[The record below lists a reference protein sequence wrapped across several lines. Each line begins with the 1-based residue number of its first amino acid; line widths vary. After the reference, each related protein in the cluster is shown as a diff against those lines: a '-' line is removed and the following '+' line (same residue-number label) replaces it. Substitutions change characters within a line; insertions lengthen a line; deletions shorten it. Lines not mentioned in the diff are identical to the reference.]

1 MKKHMPL
8 NGLRWSRDSGST
20 LCDTPQKRPFSDG
33 LGGQFDAHTPQE
45 LRDKLLAYY
54 TVDGYSAEVS
64 IKGDLVIVKVDQKDL
79 EQSQQEF
86 YEITTLCEK
95 RQFNEAH
102 SRLVQFLKKHSR
114 HSEGYRILAQMEM
127 EAGNI
132 DKAIDINIEALRCN
146 PKNAWALLLMGN
158 LYSKYKDDYKVGR
171 TYYDSV
177 LKYSPDNF
185 IAINNIAAIMMEK
198 EDYEHA
204 IPMFEQALKGD
215 KKYANAYYG
224 LAVCYYNQSENRKA
238 FDTALQGCL
247 LSNLR
252 SENPQVMDELH
263 KILIASAHAVVEST
277 NYMNVV
283 LGIKDEIE
291 MTYHQKIEI
300 EEDDTLDLS
309 AKLEYGP
316 THHCDYHLIKINP
329 KKPFMEHLAIH
340 EMMHLQMNLEAD
352 KVNKNRVIFS
362 NNDNVIAFRTKY
374 AAWIKKLVNRFD
386 HSKAMG
392 VVQQIHAGYMLQV
405 MNCPLDLFVEKR
417 MYDKYPIVRAIQL
430 LSLMEQE
437 TYNIKAIKGSEN
449 AKFVPQDIVQNSK
462 VMNIVS
468 SMNFE
473 HLFGLRFYQEY
484 KPTKAQ
490 YDQAKDFYDEFMA
503 YDDYTP
509 GEEYELVEY
518 FMDSFHMNDMMSMK
532 PLNEYLDD
540 SYERMEKT
548 KMMRDAALGED
559 APEGGNSFDGLTEE
573 QKKNQDTFYAENKD
587 GEDPMKTMMMSM
599 YMLGALE
606 YFDGMNK
613 SEIKKIAFEIAMIG
627 TTGISPDKKSGYK
640 VPSIPGK
647 DFGGYQLLAYYYV
660 SWALAIPEM
669 LASLNLPFDNAW
681 AAAQQMWKKKKGNQ

>member
-1 MKKHMPL
+1 MI
-8 NGLRWSRDSGST
+8 W
-20 LCDTPQKRPFSDG
+20 
-33 LGGQFDAHTPQE
+33 GGVFEAHSPEE

-54 TVDGYSAEVS
+54 TVDGYSAEVT
-64 IKGDLVIVKVDQKDL
+64 IDGDYVKVKVDQKDL

-86 YEITTLCEK
+86 NEITALCEK
-95 RQFNEAH
+95 RQFKEAH
-102 SRLVQFLKKHSR
+102 SRLELFLKKHSR

-132 DKAIDINIEALRCN
+132 DKAIDIDIEALRCN
-146 PKNAWALLLMGN
+146 PKNIWALILMGN
-158 LYSKYKDDYKVGR
+158 LYSKYKDNYEIGR

-185 IAINNIAAIMMEK
+185 IAINNVAALMMEN
-198 EDYEHA
+198 EDYESA
-204 IPMFEQALKGD
+204 IPLFEKSLEGD

-224 LAVCYYNQSENRKA
+224 LAVCYYNQRENQKA
-238 FDTALQGCL
+238 FDTALKGCL
-247 LSNLR
+247 LADIR

-263 KILIASAHAVVEST
+263 KIMLASAHAVVEST

-291 MTYHQKIEI
+291 MKYNQKIEI

-316 THHCDYHLIKINP
+316 THHRDYHLIKYNP

-352 KVNKNRVIFS
+352 KVNNNKVIIS

-374 AAWIKKLVNRFD
+374 AAWIKKLVNRFE
-386 HSKAMG
+386 HSKAMNL
-392 VVQQIHAGYMLQV
+392 VEQIHRGYMLQM

-449 AKFVPQDIVQNSK
+449 SKFVPLDIVQNSK
-462 VMNIVS
+462 VMNIVT
-468 SMNFE
+468 SMHFE

-484 KPTKAQ
+484 KPTRAQ
-490 YDQAKDFYDEFMA
+490 FDQAKDFYDEFLA
-503 YDDYTP
+503 YDDYKP

-518 FMDSFHMNDMMSMK
+518 FMDSLHAERFMSIL
-532 PLNEYLDD
+532 PLSDYFDD
-540 SYERMEKT
+540 SFDRMEKT
-548 KMMRDAALGED
+548 KAMRDAALGEN
-559 APEGGNSFDGLTEE
+559 APAGGNSFDGLTEE
-573 QKKNQDTFYAENKD
+573 QKKNQDDFYAQNKD

-606 YFDGMNK
+606 YFDGMDK
-613 SEIKKIAFEIAMIG
+613 MEIKKIAFEIAMIG

-640 VPSIPGK
+640 VPSIPEK

-669 LASLNLPFDNAW
+669 LASLGLPFDTAW
-681 AAAQQMWKKKKGNQ
+681 ATAQEMWKKKKGNQ

>member
-1 MKKHMPL
+1 MI
-8 NGLRWSRDSGST
+8 W
-20 LCDTPQKRPFSDG
+20 
-33 LGGQFDAHTPQE
+33 GGVFEAHSPEE

-54 TVDGYSAEVS
+54 TVDGYSAEVT
-64 IKGDLVIVKVDQKDL
+64 IDGDFVKVKVDQKDL
-79 EQSQQEF
+79 EQSQKEF
-86 YEITTLCEK
+86 NEITALCEK
-95 RQFNEAH
+95 RQFKEAH
-102 SRLVQFLKKHSR
+102 SRLEQFLKKHSR

-132 DKAIDINIEALRCN
+132 DKAIDIDIEALRCN
-146 PKNAWALLLMGN
+146 PKNIWALILMGN
-158 LYSKYKDDYKVGR
+158 LYSKYKDNYEIGR

-185 IAINNIAAIMMEK
+185 IAINNVAALMMEN
-198 EDYEHA
+198 EDYESA
-204 IPMFEQALKGD
+204 IPLFEKSLEGD

-224 LAVCYYNQSENRKA
+224 LAVCYYNQRENQKA
-238 FDTALQGCL
+238 FDTALKGCL
-247 LSNLR
+247 LADIR

-263 KILIASAHAVVEST
+263 KIMLASAHAVVEST

-291 MTYHQKIEI
+291 MKYNQKIEI
-300 EEDDTLDLS
+300 VKDDTLDLS

-316 THHCDYHLIKINP
+316 THHRDYHLIKYNP

-352 KVNKNRVIFS
+352 KVNSNKVIIS

-386 HSKAMG
+386 HSKAMD
-392 VVQQIHAGYMLQV
+392 VVEQIHKGYMLQV

-449 AKFVPQDIVQNSK
+449 SKFVPFDIVQNSK
-462 VMNIVS
+462 VMNIVT
-468 SMNFE
+468 SMHFE

-484 KPTKAQ
+484 KPTRAQ
-490 YDQAKDFYDEFMA
+490 FDQAKDFYDEFLA
-503 YDDYTP
+503 YDDYKP

-518 FMDSFHMNDMMSMK
+518 FMDSLHAERFMSIL
-532 PLNEYLDD
+532 PLSDYFDD
-540 SYERMEKT
+540 SFDRMEKT
-548 KMMRDAALGED
+548 KAMRDAALGED
-559 APEGGNSFDGLTEE
+559 APVGGNSFDGLTEE
-573 QKKNQDTFYAENKD
+573 QKKNQDDFYAQNKD

-606 YFDGMNK
+606 YFDGMDK
-613 SEIKKIAFEIAMIG
+613 MEIKKIAFEIAMIG

-640 VPSIPGK
+640 VPSIPEK

-669 LASLNLPFDNAW
+669 LASLGLPFDTAW
-681 AAAQQMWKKKKGNQ
+681 ATAQEMWKKKKGNQ

>member
-1 MKKHMPL
+1 M
-8 NGLRWSRDSGST
+8 
-20 LCDTPQKRPFSDG
+20 
-33 LGGQFDAHTPQE
+33 
-45 LRDKLLAYY
+45 
-54 TVDGYSAEVS
+54 DGYSAEVT
-64 IKGDLVIVKVDQKDL
+64 IDGDYVKVKVDQKDL

-86 YEITTLCEK
+86 NEITALCEK
-95 RQFNEAH
+95 RQFKEAH
-102 SRLVQFLKKHSR
+102 SRLELFLKKHSR

-132 DKAIDINIEALRCN
+132 DKAIDIDIEALRCN
-146 PKNAWALLLMGN
+146 PKNIWALILMGN
-158 LYSKYKDDYKVGR
+158 LYSKYKDNYEIGR

-185 IAINNIAAIMMEK
+185 IAINNVAALMMEN
-198 EDYEHA
+198 EDYESA
-204 IPMFEQALKGD
+204 IPLFEKSLEGD

-224 LAVCYYNQSENRKA
+224 LAVCYYNQRENQKA
-238 FDTALQGCL
+238 FDTALKGCL
-247 LSNLR
+247 LADIR

-263 KILIASAHAVVEST
+263 KIMLASAHAVVEST

-291 MTYHQKIEI
+291 MKYNQKIEI

-316 THHCDYHLIKINP
+316 THHRDYHLIKYNP

-352 KVNKNRVIFS
+352 KVNNNKVIIS

-374 AAWIKKLVNRFD
+374 AAWIKKLVNRFE
-386 HSKAMG
+386 HSKAMNL
-392 VVQQIHAGYMLQV
+392 VEQIHRGYMLQV

-449 AKFVPQDIVQNSK
+449 SKFVPLDIVQNSK
-462 VMNIVS
+462 VMNIVT
-468 SMNFE
+468 SMHFE

-484 KPTKAQ
+484 KPTRAQ
-490 YDQAKDFYDEFMA
+490 FDQAKDFYDEFLA
-503 YDDYTP
+503 YDDYKP
-509 GEEYELVEY
+509 GEEYDLVEY
-518 FMDSFHMNDMMSMK
+518 FMDSLHAERFMSIL
-532 PLNEYLDD
+532 PLSDYFDD
-540 SYERMEKT
+540 SFDRMEKT
-548 KMMRDAALGED
+548 KAMRDAALGED
-559 APEGGNSFDGLTEE
+559 APVGGNSFDGLTEE
-573 QKKNQDTFYAENKD
+573 QKKNQDDFYAQNKD

-606 YFDGMNK
+606 YFDGMDK
-613 SEIKKIAFEIAMIG
+613 MEIKKIAFEIAMIG

-640 VPSIPGK
+640 VPSIPEK

-669 LASLNLPFDNAW
+669 LASLGLPFDTAW
-681 AAAQQMWKKKKGNQ
+681 ATAQEMWKKKKGNQ

>member
-1 MKKHMPL
+1 M
-8 NGLRWSRDSGST
+8 
-20 LCDTPQKRPFSDG
+20 
-33 LGGQFDAHTPQE
+33 
-45 LRDKLLAYY
+45 
-54 TVDGYSAEVS
+54 DGYSAEVT
-64 IKGDLVIVKVDQKDL
+64 IDGDYVKVKVDQKDL

-86 YEITTLCEK
+86 NEITALCEK
-95 RQFNEAH
+95 RQFKEAH
-102 SRLVQFLKKHSR
+102 SRLELFLKKHSR

-132 DKAIDINIEALRCN
+132 DKAIDIDIEALRCN
-146 PKNAWALLLMGN
+146 PKNIWALILMGN
-158 LYSKYKDDYKVGR
+158 LYSKYKDNYEIGR

-185 IAINNIAAIMMEK
+185 IAINNVAALMMEN
-198 EDYEHA
+198 EDYESA
-204 IPMFEQALKGD
+204 IPLFEKSLEGD

-224 LAVCYYNQSENRKA
+224 LAVCYYNQRENQKA
-238 FDTALQGCL
+238 FDTALKGCL
-247 LSNLR
+247 LADIR

-263 KILIASAHAVVEST
+263 KIMLASAHAVVEST

-291 MTYHQKIEI
+291 MKYNQKIEI

-316 THHCDYHLIKINP
+316 THHRDYHLIKYNP

-352 KVNKNRVIFS
+352 KVNTNKVIIS

-374 AAWIKKLVNRFD
+374 AAWIKKLVNRFE
-386 HSKAMG
+386 HSKAMNL
-392 VVQQIHAGYMLQV
+392 VEQIHRGYMLQV

-449 AKFVPQDIVQNSK
+449 SKFVPLDIVQNSK
-462 VMNIVS
+462 VMNIVT
-468 SMNFE
+468 SMHFE

-484 KPTKAQ
+484 KPTRAQ
-490 YDQAKDFYDEFMA
+490 FDQAKDFYDEFLA
-503 YDDYTP
+503 YDDYKP

-518 FMDSFHMNDMMSMK
+518 FMDSLHAERFMSIL
-532 PLNEYLDD
+532 PLSDYFDD
-540 SYERMEKT
+540 SFDRMEKT
-548 KMMRDAALGED
+548 KAMRDAALGED
-559 APEGGNSFDGLTEE
+559 APVGGNSFDGLTEE
-573 QKKNQDTFYAENKD
+573 QKKNQDDFYAQNKD

-606 YFDGMNK
+606 YFDGMDK
-613 SEIKKIAFEIAMIG
+613 MEIKKIAFEIAMIG

-640 VPSIPGK
+640 VPSIPEK

-669 LASLNLPFDNAW
+669 LASLGLPFDTAW
-681 AAAQQMWKKKKGNQ
+681 ATAQEMWKKKKGNQ

>member
-1 MKKHMPL
+1 MEITYNINDM
-8 NGLRWSRDSGST
+8 
-20 LCDTPQKRPFSDG
+20 
-33 LGGQFDAHTPQE
+33 GGVFEAHSPEE

-54 TVDGYSAEVS
+54 TVDGYSAEVT
-64 IKGDLVIVKVDQKDL
+64 IDGDYVKVKVDQKDL

-86 YEITTLCEK
+86 NEITALCEK
-95 RQFNEAH
+95 RQFKEAH
-102 SRLVQFLKKHSR
+102 SRLELFLKKHSR

-132 DKAIDINIEALRCN
+132 DKAIDIDIEALRCN
-146 PKNAWALLLMGN
+146 PKNIWALILMGN
-158 LYSKYKDDYKVGR
+158 LYSKYKDNYEIGR

-185 IAINNIAAIMMEK
+185 IAINNVAALMMEN
-198 EDYEHA
+198 EDYESA
-204 IPMFEQALKGD
+204 IPLFEKSLEGD

-224 LAVCYYNQSENRKA
+224 LAVCYYNQRENQKA
-238 FDTALQGCL
+238 FDTALKGCL
-247 LSNLR
+247 LADIR

-263 KILIASAHAVVEST
+263 KIMLASAHAVVEST

-291 MTYHQKIEI
+291 MKYNQKIEI
-300 EEDDTLDLS
+300 VKDDTLDLS

-316 THHCDYHLIKINP
+316 THHRDYHLIKYNP

-352 KVNKNRVIFS
+352 KVNNNKVIIS

-374 AAWIKKLVNRFD
+374 AAWIKKLVNRFE
-386 HSKAMG
+386 HSKAMNL
-392 VVQQIHAGYMLQV
+392 VEQIHRGYMLQV

-449 AKFVPQDIVQNSK
+449 SKFVPLDIVQNSK
-462 VMNIVS
+462 VMNIVT
-468 SMNFE
+468 SMHFE

-484 KPTKAQ
+484 KPTRAQ
-490 YDQAKDFYDEFMA
+490 FDQAKDFYDEFLA
-503 YDDYTP
+503 YDDYKP

-518 FMDSFHMNDMMSMK
+518 FMDSLHAERFMSIL
-532 PLNEYLDD
+532 PLSDYFDD
-540 SYERMEKT
+540 SFDRMEKT
-548 KMMRDAALGED
+548 KAMRDAALGED
-559 APEGGNSFDGLTEE
+559 APAGGNSFDGLTEE
-573 QKKNQDTFYAENKD
+573 QKKNQDDFYAQNKD

-606 YFDGMNK
+606 YFDGMDK
-613 SEIKKIAFEIAMIG
+613 MEIKKIAFEIAMIG

-640 VPSIPGK
+640 VPSIPEK

-669 LASLNLPFDNAW
+669 LASLGLPFDTAW
-681 AAAQQMWKKKKGNQ
+681 ATAQEMWKKKKGNQ

>member
-1 MKKHMPL
+1 MEIVYNIKD
-8 NGLRWSRDSGST
+8 W
-20 LCDTPQKRPFSDG
+20 
-33 LGGQFDAHTPQE
+33 GGQFDAHTPEE

-54 TVDGYSAEVS
+54 TVDGYSAEVT
-64 IKGDLVIVKVDQKDL
+64 IDGDYVKVKVDQKDL

-86 YEITTLCEK
+86 NEITALCEK
-95 RQFNEAH
+95 RQFKEAH
-102 SRLVQFLKKHSR
+102 SRLELFLKKHSR

-132 DKAIDINIEALRCN
+132 DKAIDIDIEALRCD
-146 PKNAWALLLMGN
+146 PKNIWALILMGN
-158 LYSKYKDDYKVGR
+158 LYSKYKDNYEIGR

-185 IAINNIAAIMMEK
+185 IAINNVAALMMEN
-198 EDYEHA
+198 EDYVSA
-204 IPMFEQALKGD
+204 IPLFEKSLEGD

-224 LAVCYYNQSENRKA
+224 LAVCYYNQRENQKA
-238 FDTALQGCL
+238 FDTALKGCL
-247 LSNLR
+247 LADIR

-263 KILIASAHAVVEST
+263 KIMLASAHAVVEST

-291 MTYHQKIEI
+291 MKYNQKIEI
-300 EEDDTLDLS
+300 VKDDTLDLS

-316 THHCDYHLIKINP
+316 THHRDYHLIKYNP

-352 KVNKNRVIFS
+352 KVNSNKVIIS

-374 AAWIKKLVNRFD
+374 AAWIKKLVNRFE
-386 HSKAMG
+386 HSKAMNL
-392 VVQQIHAGYMLQV
+392 VEQIHKGYMLQV

-449 AKFVPQDIVQNSK
+449 SKFVPFDIVQNSK
-462 VMNIVS
+462 VMNIVT
-468 SMNFE
+468 SMHFE

-484 KPTKAQ
+484 KPTRAQ
-490 YDQAKDFYDEFMA
+490 FDQAKDFYDEFLA
-503 YDDYTP
+503 YDDYKP

-518 FMDSFHMNDMMSMK
+518 FMDSLHAERFMSIL
-532 PLNEYLDD
+532 PLSDYFDD
-540 SYERMEKT
+540 SFDRMEKT
-548 KMMRDAALGED
+548 KAMRDAALGED
-559 APEGGNSFDGLTEE
+559 APVGGNSFDGLTEE
-573 QKKNQDTFYAENKD
+573 QKKNQDDFYAQNKD

-606 YFDGMNK
+606 YFDGMDK
-613 SEIKKIAFEIAMIG
+613 MEIKKIAFEIAMIG

-640 VPSIPGK
+640 VPSIPEK

-669 LASLNLPFDNAW
+669 LASLGLPFDTAW
-681 AAAQQMWKKKKGNQ
+681 ATAQEMWKKKKGNQ

>member
-1 MKKHMPL
+1 M
-8 NGLRWSRDSGST
+8 
-20 LCDTPQKRPFSDG
+20 
-33 LGGQFDAHTPQE
+33 
-45 LRDKLLAYY
+45 
-54 TVDGYSAEVS
+54 DGYSAEVT
-64 IKGDLVIVKVDQKDL
+64 IDGDFVKVKVDQKDL
-79 EQSQQEF
+79 EQSQKEF
-86 YEITTLCEK
+86 NEITALCEK
-95 RQFNEAH
+95 RQFKEAH
-102 SRLVQFLKKHSR
+102 SRLEQFLKKHSR

-132 DKAIDINIEALRCN
+132 DKAIDIDIEALRCN
-146 PKNAWALLLMGN
+146 PKNIWALILMGN
-158 LYSKYKDDYKVGR
+158 LYSKYKDNYEIGR

-185 IAINNIAAIMMEK
+185 IAINNVAALMMEN
-198 EDYEHA
+198 EDYESA
-204 IPMFEQALKGD
+204 IPLFEKSLEGD

-224 LAVCYYNQSENRKA
+224 LAVCYYNQRENQKA
-238 FDTALQGCL
+238 FDTALKGCL
-247 LSNLR
+247 LADIR

-263 KILIASAHAVVEST
+263 KIMLASAHAVVEST

-291 MTYHQKIEI
+291 MKYNQKIEI
-300 EEDDTLDLS
+300 VKDDTLDLS

-316 THHCDYHLIKINP
+316 THHRDYHLIKYNP

-352 KVNKNRVIFS
+352 KVNSNKVIIS

-374 AAWIKKLVNRFD
+374 AAWIKKLVNRFE
-386 HSKAMG
+386 HSKAMNL
-392 VVQQIHAGYMLQV
+392 VEQIHKGYMLQV

-449 AKFVPQDIVQNSK
+449 SKFVPFDIVQNSK
-462 VMNIVS
+462 VMNIVT
-468 SMNFE
+468 SMHFE

-484 KPTKAQ
+484 KPTRAQ
-490 YDQAKDFYDEFMA
+490 FDQAKDFYDEFLA
-503 YDDYTP
+503 YDDYKP

-518 FMDSFHMNDMMSMK
+518 FMDSLHAERFMSIL
-532 PLNEYLDD
+532 PLSDYFDD
-540 SYERMEKT
+540 SFDRMEKT
-548 KMMRDAALGED
+548 KAMRDAALGED
-559 APEGGNSFDGLTEE
+559 APAGGNSFDGLTEE
-573 QKKNQDTFYAENKD
+573 QKKNLDDFYAQNKD

-606 YFDGMNK
+606 YFDGMDK
-613 SEIKKIAFEIAMIG
+613 MEIKKIAFEIAMIG

-640 VPSIPGK
+640 VPSIPEK

-669 LASLNLPFDNAW
+669 LASLGLPFDTAW
-681 AAAQQMWKKKKGNQ
+681 ATAQEMWKKKKGNQ

>member
-1 MKKHMPL
+1 M
-8 NGLRWSRDSGST
+8 
-20 LCDTPQKRPFSDG
+20 
-33 LGGQFDAHTPQE
+33 GGQFDAHTPEE

-54 TVDGYSAEVS
+54 TVDGYSAEVT
-64 IKGDLVIVKVDQKDL
+64 IDGDYVKVKVDQKDL
-79 EQSQQEF
+79 EQSQKEF
-86 YEITTLCEK
+86 NEITALCEK
-95 RQFNEAH
+95 RQFKEAH
-102 SRLVQFLKKHSR
+102 SRLVEFLKKHSR

-132 DKAIDINIEALRCN
+132 DKAIDIDIEALRCN
-146 PKNAWALLLMGN
+146 PKNIWALILMGN
-158 LYSKYKDDYKVGR
+158 LYSKYKDNYEIGR

-185 IAINNIAAIMMEK
+185 IAINNVAALMMEN
-198 EDYEHA
+198 EDYESA
-204 IPMFEQALKGD
+204 IPLFEKSLEGD

-224 LAVCYYNQSENRKA
+224 LAVCYYNQRENQKA
-238 FDTALQGCL
+238 FDTALKGCL
-247 LSNLR
+247 LADIR

-263 KILIASAHAVVEST
+263 KIMLASAHAVVKST

-291 MTYHQKIEI
+291 MKYNQKIEI
-300 EEDDTLDLS
+300 VKDDTLDLS

-316 THHCDYHLIKINP
+316 THHRDYHLIKYNP

-352 KVNKNRVIFS
+352 KVNSNKVIIS

-374 AAWIKKLVNRFD
+374 TAWIKKLVNRFD
-386 HSKAMG
+386 HSKAMD
-392 VVQQIHAGYMLQV
+392 VVEQIHKGYMLQV

-449 AKFVPQDIVQNSK
+449 SMFVPFDIVQNSK
-462 VMNIVS
+462 VMNIVT
-468 SMNFE
+468 SMHFE

-484 KPTKAQ
+484 KPTRAQ
-490 YDQAKDFYDEFMA
+490 FDQAKDFYDEFLA
-503 YDDYTP
+503 YDDYKP

-518 FMDSFHMNDMMSMK
+518 FMDSLHAERFMSIL
-532 PLNEYLDD
+532 PLSDYFDD
-540 SYERMEKT
+540 SFDRMEKT
-548 KMMRDAALGED
+548 KAMRDAALGED
-559 APEGGNSFDGLTEE
+559 APVGGNSFDGLTEE
-573 QKKNQDTFYAENKD
+573 QKKNQDDFYAQNKD

-606 YFDGMNK
+606 YFDGMDK
-613 SEIKKIAFEIAMIG
+613 MEIKKIAFEIAMIG

-640 VPSIPGK
+640 VPSIPEK

-669 LASLNLPFDNAW
+669 LASLGLPFDTAW
-681 AAAQQMWKKKKGNQ
+681 ATAQEMWKKKKGNQ

>member
-1 MKKHMPL
+1 M
-8 NGLRWSRDSGST
+8 
-20 LCDTPQKRPFSDG
+20 
-33 LGGQFDAHTPQE
+33 
-45 LRDKLLAYY
+45 
-54 TVDGYSAEVS
+54 DGYSAEVT
-64 IKGDLVIVKVDQKDL
+64 IDGDFVKVKVDQKDL
-79 EQSQQEF
+79 EQSQKEF
-86 YEITTLCEK
+86 NEITALCEK
-95 RQFNEAH
+95 RQFKEAH
-102 SRLVQFLKKHSR
+102 SRLVEFLKKHSR

-132 DKAIDINIEALRCN
+132 DKAIDIDIEALRCN
-146 PKNAWALLLMGN
+146 PKNIWALILMGN
-158 LYSKYKDDYKVGR
+158 LYSKYKDNYEIGR

-185 IAINNIAAIMMEK
+185 IAINNVAALMMEN
-198 EDYEHA
+198 EDYVSA
-204 IPMFEQALKGD
+204 IPLFEKSLEGD

-224 LAVCYYNQSENRKA
+224 LAVCYYNQRENQKA
-238 FDTALQGCL
+238 FDTALKGCL
-247 LSNLR
+247 LADIR

-263 KILIASAHAVVEST
+263 KIMLASAHAVVEST

-291 MTYHQKIEI
+291 MKYNQKIEI
-300 EEDDTLDLS
+300 VKDDTLDLS

-316 THHCDYHLIKINP
+316 THHRDYHLIKYNP

-352 KVNKNRVIFS
+352 KVNSNKVIIS

-374 AAWIKKLVNRFD
+374 AAWIKKLVNRFE
-386 HSKAMG
+386 HSKAMNL
-392 VVQQIHAGYMLQV
+392 VEQIHKGYMLQV

-449 AKFVPQDIVQNSK
+449 SKFVPFDIVQNSK
-462 VMNIVS
+462 VMNIVT
-468 SMNFE
+468 SMHFE

-484 KPTKAQ
+484 KPTRAQ
-490 YDQAKDFYDEFMA
+490 FDQAKDFYDEFLA
-503 YDDYTP
+503 YDDYKP

-518 FMDSFHMNDMMSMK
+518 FMDSLHAERFMSIL
-532 PLNEYLDD
+532 PLSDYFDD
-540 SYERMEKT
+540 SFDRMEKT
-548 KMMRDAALGED
+548 KAMRDAALGED
-559 APEGGNSFDGLTEE
+559 APVGGNSFDGLTEE
-573 QKKNQDTFYAENKD
+573 QKKNQDDFYAQNKD

-606 YFDGMNK
+606 YFDGMDK
-613 SEIKKIAFEIAMIG
+613 MEIKKIAFEIAMIG

-640 VPSIPGK
+640 VPSIPEK

-669 LASLNLPFDNAW
+669 LASLGLPFDTAW
-681 AAAQQMWKKKKGNQ
+681 ATAQEMWKKKKGNQ

>member
-1 MKKHMPL
+1 M
-8 NGLRWSRDSGST
+8 
-20 LCDTPQKRPFSDG
+20 
-33 LGGQFDAHTPQE
+33 
-45 LRDKLLAYY
+45 
-54 TVDGYSAEVS
+54 
-64 IKGDLVIVKVDQKDL
+64 VIVKVDQKDL

-573 QKKNQDTFYAENKD
+573 QKKKQDTFYAENKD

-613 SEIKKIAFEIAMIG
+613 MEIKKIAFEIAMIG

>member
-1 MKKHMPL
+1 M
-8 NGLRWSRDSGST
+8 
-20 LCDTPQKRPFSDG
+20 
-33 LGGQFDAHTPQE
+33 
-45 LRDKLLAYY
+45 RDKLLAYY
-54 TVDGYSAEVS
+54 TVDGYSAEVT
-64 IKGDLVIVKVDQKDL
+64 IQGDFVKVKVDQKDL
-79 EQSQQEF
+79 EQSQKEF
-86 YEITTLCEK
+86 NEITMLCEK
-95 RQFNEAH
+95 RQFKEAH
-102 SRLVQFLKKHSR
+102 GRLKQFLKKHSR

-132 DKAIDINIEALRCN
+132 DKAIDIDIEALRCD

-158 LYSKYKDDYKVGR
+158 LYSKYKDDYEVGR

-185 IAINNIAAIMMEK
+185 IAINNIAAMMMEQG
-198 EDYEHA
+198 DYEHA
-204 IPMFEQALKGD
+204 IPMFEQALKSD

-224 LAVCYYNQSENRKA
+224 LAVCYYNQRENQKA
-238 FDTALQGCL
+238 FDTALKGCL

-252 SENPQVMDELH
+252 AENPQVMDELH
-263 KILIASAHAVVEST
+263 KIMLASAHAVVEST

-291 MTYHQKIEI
+291 MTYRQKIEI

-316 THHCDYHLIKINP
+316 THHRDFHLIKYNP

-362 NNDNVIAFRTKY
+362 NNDNVVAFRTKY
-374 AAWIKKLVNRFD
+374 AAWIKKLVNHFD
-386 HSKAMG
+386 YSKAMG
-392 VVQQIHAGYMLQV
+392 VVQQIHSGYMLQV

-437 TYNIKAIKGSEN
+437 TYNIKAIKGSER
-449 AKFVPQDIVQNSK
+449 AKLVPQDIVQNSK
-462 VMNIVS
+462 VMNIVT

-518 FMDSFHMNDMMSMK
+518 FMDSFRINDMMSMK

-540 SYERMEKT
+540 SYDRMEKT
-548 KMMRDAALGED
+548 KAMRDAALGED
-559 APEGGNSFDGLTEE
+559 APVGGNSFDGLTEE
-573 QKKNQDTFYAENKD
+573 QKEKQDTFYAENKD

-606 YFDGMNK
+606 YFDGMDK
-613 SEIKKIAFEIAMIG
+613 MDIKKIAFEIAMIG

-669 LASLNLPFDNAW
+669 LASLGLPFDNAW
-681 AAAQQMWKKKKGNQ
+681 AAAQQMWKKKKGIQ

>member
-1 MKKHMPL
+1 MI
-8 NGLRWSRDSGST
+8 W
-20 LCDTPQKRPFSDG
+20 
-33 LGGQFDAHTPQE
+33 GGVFEAHSPEE

-54 TVDGYSAEVS
+54 TVDGYSAEVT
-64 IKGDLVIVKVDQKDL
+64 IDGDFVKVKVDQKDL

-86 YEITTLCEK
+86 NEITALCEK
-95 RQFNEAH
+95 RQFKEAH
-102 SRLVQFLKKHSR
+102 SRLELFLKKHSR

-132 DKAIDINIEALRCN
+132 DKAIDIDIEALRCN
-146 PKNAWALLLMGN
+146 PKNIWALILMGN
-158 LYSKYKDDYKVGR
+158 LYSKYKDNYEIGR

-185 IAINNIAAIMMEK
+185 IAINNVAALMMEN
-198 EDYEHA
+198 EDYESA
-204 IPMFEQALKGD
+204 IPLFEKSLEGD

-224 LAVCYYNQSENRKA
+224 LAVCYYNQRENQKA
-238 FDTALQGCL
+238 FDTALKGCL
-247 LSNLR
+247 LADIR

-263 KILIASAHAVVEST
+263 KIMLASAHAVVEST

-291 MTYHQKIEI
+291 MKYNQKIEI

-316 THHCDYHLIKINP
+316 THHRDYHLIKYNP

-352 KVNKNRVIFS
+352 KVNNNKVIIS

-374 AAWIKKLVNRFD
+374 AAWIKKLVNRFE
-386 HSKAMG
+386 HSKVMNL
-392 VVQQIHAGYMLQV
+392 VEQIHRGYMLQV

-449 AKFVPQDIVQNSK
+449 SKFVPLDIVQNSK
-462 VMNIVS
+462 VMNIVT
-468 SMNFE
+468 SMHFE

-484 KPTKAQ
+484 KPTRAQ
-490 YDQAKDFYDEFMA
+490 FDQAKDFYDEFLA
-503 YDDYTP
+503 YDDYKP
-509 GEEYELVEY
+509 GEEYDLVEY
-518 FMDSFHMNDMMSMK
+518 FMDSLHAERFMSIL
-532 PLNEYLDD
+532 PLSDYFDD
-540 SYERMEKT
+540 SFDRMEKT
-548 KMMRDAALGED
+548 KAMRDAALGED
-559 APEGGNSFDGLTEE
+559 APVGGNSFDGLTEE
-573 QKKNQDTFYAENKD
+573 QKKNQDDFYAQNKD

-606 YFDGMNK
+606 YFDGMDK
-613 SEIKKIAFEIAMIG
+613 MEIKKIAFEIAMIG

-640 VPSIPGK
+640 VPSIPEK

-669 LASLNLPFDNAW
+669 LASLGLPFDTAW
-681 AAAQQMWKKKKGNQ
+681 ATAQEMWKKKKGNQ

>member
-1 MKKHMPL
+1 M
-8 NGLRWSRDSGST
+8 
-20 LCDTPQKRPFSDG
+20 
-33 LGGQFDAHTPQE
+33 
-45 LRDKLLAYY
+45 
-54 TVDGYSAEVS
+54 DGYSAEVT
-64 IKGDLVIVKVDQKDL
+64 IDGDFVKVKVDQKDL
-79 EQSQQEF
+79 EQSQKEF
-86 YEITTLCEK
+86 NEITALCEK
-95 RQFNEAH
+95 RQFKEAH
-102 SRLVQFLKKHSR
+102 SRLEQFLKKHSR

-132 DKAIDINIEALRCN
+132 DKAIDIDIEALRCN
-146 PKNAWALLLMGN
+146 PKNIWALILMGN
-158 LYSKYKDDYKVGR
+158 LYSKYKDNYEIGR

-185 IAINNIAAIMMEK
+185 IAINNVAALMMEN
-198 EDYEHA
+198 EDYESA
-204 IPMFEQALKGD
+204 IPLFEKSLEGD

-224 LAVCYYNQSENRKA
+224 LAVCYYNQRENQKA
-238 FDTALQGCL
+238 FDTALKGCL
-247 LSNLR
+247 LADIR

-263 KILIASAHAVVEST
+263 KIMLASAHAVVEST

-291 MTYHQKIEI
+291 MKYNQKIEI

-316 THHCDYHLIKINP
+316 THHRDYHLIKYNP

-352 KVNKNRVIFS
+352 KVNNNKVIIS

-374 AAWIKKLVNRFD
+374 AAWIKKLVNRFE
-386 HSKAMG
+386 HSKAMNL
-392 VVQQIHAGYMLQV
+392 VEQIHRGYMLQV

-449 AKFVPQDIVQNSK
+449 SKFVPLDIVQNSK
-462 VMNIVS
+462 VMNIVT
-468 SMNFE
+468 SMHFE

-484 KPTKAQ
+484 KPTRAQ
-490 YDQAKDFYDEFMA
+490 FDQAKDFYDEFLA
-503 YDDYTP
+503 YDDYKP
-509 GEEYELVEY
+509 GEEYDLVEY
-518 FMDSFHMNDMMSMK
+518 FMDSLHAERFMSIL
-532 PLNEYLDD
+532 PLSDYFDD
-540 SYERMEKT
+540 SFDRMEKT
-548 KMMRDAALGED
+548 KAMRDAALGED
-559 APEGGNSFDGLTEE
+559 APVGGNSFDGLTEE
-573 QKKNQDTFYAENKD
+573 QKKNQDDFYAQNKD

-606 YFDGMNK
+606 YFDGMDK
-613 SEIKKIAFEIAMIG
+613 MEIKKIAFEIAMIG

-640 VPSIPGK
+640 VPSIPEK

-669 LASLNLPFDNAW
+669 LASLGLPFDTAW
-681 AAAQQMWKKKKGNQ
+681 ATAQEMWKKKKGNQ

>member
-1 MKKHMPL
+1 MEITYNINDM
-8 NGLRWSRDSGST
+8 
-20 LCDTPQKRPFSDG
+20 
-33 LGGQFDAHTPQE
+33 GGVFEAHSPEE

-54 TVDGYSAEVS
+54 TVDGYSAEVT
-64 IKGDLVIVKVDQKDL
+64 IDGDFVKVKVDQKDL
-79 EQSQQEF
+79 EQSQKEF
-86 YEITTLCEK
+86 NEITALCEK
-95 RQFNEAH
+95 RQFKEAH
-102 SRLVQFLKKHSR
+102 SRLEQFLKKHSR

-132 DKAIDINIEALRCN
+132 DKAIDIDIEALRCN
-146 PKNAWALLLMGN
+146 PKNIWALILMGN
-158 LYSKYKDDYKVGR
+158 LYSKYKDNYEIGR

-185 IAINNIAAIMMEK
+185 IAINNVAALMMEN
-198 EDYEHA
+198 EDYESA
-204 IPMFEQALKGD
+204 IPLFEKSLEGD

-224 LAVCYYNQSENRKA
+224 LAICYYNQRENQKA
-238 FDTALQGCL
+238 FDTALKGCL
-247 LSNLR
+247 LADIR

-263 KILIASAHAVVEST
+263 KIMLASAHAVVEST

-291 MTYHQKIEI
+291 MKYNQKIEI
-300 EEDDTLDLS
+300 VKDDTLDLS

-316 THHCDYHLIKINP
+316 THHRDYHLIKYNP

-352 KVNKNRVIFS
+352 KVNNNKVIIS

-374 AAWIKKLVNRFD
+374 AAWIKKLVNRFE
-386 HSKAMG
+386 HSKAMNL
-392 VVQQIHAGYMLQV
+392 VEQIHRGYMLQV

-449 AKFVPQDIVQNSK
+449 SKFVPLDIVQNSK
-462 VMNIVS
+462 VMNIVT
-468 SMNFE
+468 SMHFE

-484 KPTKAQ
+484 KPTRAQ
-490 YDQAKDFYDEFMA
+490 FDQAKDFYDEFLA
-503 YDDYTP
+503 YDDYKP

-518 FMDSFHMNDMMSMK
+518 FMDSLHAERFMSIL
-532 PLNEYLDD
+532 PLSDYFDD
-540 SYERMEKT
+540 SFDRMEKT
-548 KMMRDAALGED
+548 KAMRDATLGED
-559 APEGGNSFDGLTEE
+559 APAGGNSFDGLTEE
-573 QKKNQDTFYAENKD
+573 QKKNQDDFYAQNKD

-606 YFDGMNK
+606 YFDGMDK
-613 SEIKKIAFEIAMIG
+613 MEIKKIAFEIAMIG

-640 VPSIPGK
+640 VPSIPEK

-669 LASLNLPFDNAW
+669 LASLGLPFDTAW
-681 AAAQQMWKKKKGNQ
+681 ATAQEMWKKKKGNQ

>member
-1 MKKHMPL
+1 M
-8 NGLRWSRDSGST
+8 
-20 LCDTPQKRPFSDG
+20 
-33 LGGQFDAHTPQE
+33 
-45 LRDKLLAYY
+45 
-54 TVDGYSAEVS
+54 DGYSAEVT
-64 IKGDLVIVKVDQKDL
+64 IDGDFVKVKVDQKDL
-79 EQSQQEF
+79 EQSQKEF
-86 YEITTLCEK
+86 NEITALCEK
-95 RQFNEAH
+95 RQFKEAH
-102 SRLVQFLKKHSR
+102 SRLEQFLKKHSR

-132 DKAIDINIEALRCN
+132 DKAIDIDIEALRCN
-146 PKNAWALLLMGN
+146 PKNIWALILMGN
-158 LYSKYKDDYKVGR
+158 LYSKYKDNYEIGR

-185 IAINNIAAIMMEK
+185 IAINNVAALMMEN
-198 EDYEHA
+198 EDYESA
-204 IPMFEQALKGD
+204 IPLFEKSLEGD

-224 LAVCYYNQSENRKA
+224 LAVCYYNQRENQKA
-238 FDTALQGCL
+238 SDTALKGCL
-247 LSNLR
+247 LADIR

-263 KILIASAHAVVEST
+263 KIMLASAHAVVEST

-291 MTYHQKIEI
+291 MKYNQKIEI

-316 THHCDYHLIKINP
+316 THHRDYHLIKYNP

-352 KVNKNRVIFS
+352 KVNNNKVIIS

-374 AAWIKKLVNRFD
+374 AAWIKKLVNRFE
-386 HSKAMG
+386 HSKAMNL
-392 VVQQIHAGYMLQV
+392 VEQIHRGYMLQV

-449 AKFVPQDIVQNSK
+449 SKFVPLDIVQNSK
-462 VMNIVS
+462 VMNIVT
-468 SMNFE
+468 SMHFE

-484 KPTKAQ
+484 KPTRTQ
-490 YDQAKDFYDEFMA
+490 FDQAKDFYDEFLA
-503 YDDYTP
+503 YDDYKP

-518 FMDSFHMNDMMSMK
+518 FMDSLHAERFMSIL
-532 PLNEYLDD
+532 PLSDYFDD
-540 SYERMEKT
+540 SFDRMEKT
-548 KMMRDAALGED
+548 KAMRDAALGED
-559 APEGGNSFDGLTEE
+559 APAGGNSFDGLTEE
-573 QKKNQDTFYAENKD
+573 QKKNQDDFYAQNKD

-606 YFDGMNK
+606 YFDGMDK
-613 SEIKKIAFEIAMIG
+613 MEIKKIAFEIAMIG

-640 VPSIPGK
+640 VPSIPEK

-669 LASLNLPFDNAW
+669 LASLGLPFDTAW
-681 AAAQQMWKKKKGNQ
+681 ATAQEMWKKKKGNQ

>member
-1 MKKHMPL
+1 M
-8 NGLRWSRDSGST
+8 
-20 LCDTPQKRPFSDG
+20 
-33 LGGQFDAHTPQE
+33 
-45 LRDKLLAYY
+45 
-54 TVDGYSAEVS
+54 DGYSAEVT
-64 IKGDLVIVKVDQKDL
+64 IDGDFVKVKVDQKDL
-79 EQSQQEF
+79 EQSQKEF
-86 YEITTLCEK
+86 NEITALCEK
-95 RQFNEAH
+95 RQFKEAH
-102 SRLVQFLKKHSR
+102 SRLEQFLKKHSR

-132 DKAIDINIEALRCN
+132 DKAIDIDIEALRCN
-146 PKNAWALLLMGN
+146 PKNIWALILMGN
-158 LYSKYKDDYKVGR
+158 LYSKYKDNYEIGR

-185 IAINNIAAIMMEK
+185 IAINNVAALMMEN
-198 EDYEHA
+198 EDYESA
-204 IPMFEQALKGD
+204 IPLFEKSLEGD

-224 LAVCYYNQSENRKA
+224 LAVCYYNQRENQKA
-238 FDTALQGCL
+238 FDTALKGCL
-247 LSNLR
+247 LADIR

-263 KILIASAHAVVEST
+263 KIMLASAHAVVEST

-291 MTYHQKIEI
+291 MKYNQKIEI

-316 THHCDYHLIKINP
+316 THHRDYHLIKYNP

-352 KVNKNRVIFS
+352 KVNNNKVIIS
-362 NNDNVIAFRTKY
+362 NNDNVIAFRTRY
-374 AAWIKKLVNRFD
+374 AAWIKKLVNRFE
-386 HSKAMG
+386 HSKAMNL
-392 VVQQIHAGYMLQV
+392 VEQIHRGYMLQV

-449 AKFVPQDIVQNSK
+449 SKFVPLDIVQNSK
-462 VMNIVS
+462 VMNIVT
-468 SMNFE
+468 SMHFE

-484 KPTKAQ
+484 KPTRAQ
-490 YDQAKDFYDEFMA
+490 FDQAKDFYDEFLA
-503 YDDYTP
+503 YDDYKP

-518 FMDSFHMNDMMSMK
+518 FMDSLHAERFMSIL
-532 PLNEYLDD
+532 PLSDYFDD
-540 SYERMEKT
+540 SFDRMEKT
-548 KMMRDAALGED
+548 KAMRYAALGED
-559 APEGGNSFDGLTEE
+559 APVGGNSFDGLTEE
-573 QKKNQDTFYAENKD
+573 QKKNQDDFYAQNKD

-606 YFDGMNK
+606 YFDGMDK
-613 SEIKKIAFEIAMIG
+613 MEIKKIAFEIAMIG

-640 VPSIPGK
+640 VPSIPEK

-669 LASLNLPFDNAW
+669 LASLGLPFDTAW
-681 AAAQQMWKKKKGNQ
+681 ATAQEMWKKKKGNQ

>member
-1 MKKHMPL
+1 M
-8 NGLRWSRDSGST
+8 
-20 LCDTPQKRPFSDG
+20 
-33 LGGQFDAHTPQE
+33 
-45 LRDKLLAYY
+45 
-54 TVDGYSAEVS
+54 DGYSAEVT
-64 IKGDLVIVKVDQKDL
+64 IDGDYVKVKVDQKDL

-86 YEITTLCEK
+86 NEITALCEK
-95 RQFNEAH
+95 RQFKEAH
-102 SRLVQFLKKHSR
+102 SRLELFLKKHSR

-132 DKAIDINIEALRCN
+132 DKAIDIDIEALRCN
-146 PKNAWALLLMGN
+146 PKNIWALILMGN
-158 LYSKYKDDYKVGR
+158 LYSKYKDNYEIGR

-185 IAINNIAAIMMEK
+185 IAINNVAALMMEN
-198 EDYEHA
+198 EDYESA
-204 IPMFEQALKGD
+204 IPLFEKSLESD

-224 LAVCYYNQSENRKA
+224 LAVCYYNQRENQKA
-238 FDTALQGCL
+238 FDTALKGCL
-247 LSNLR
+247 LANIR

-263 KILIASAHAVVEST
+263 KIMLASAHAVVEST

-291 MTYHQKIEI
+291 MKYNQKIEI

-316 THHCDYHLIKINP
+316 THHRDYHLIKYNP

-352 KVNKNRVIFS
+352 KVNNNKVIIS

-374 AAWIKKLVNRFD
+374 AAWIKKLVNRFE
-386 HSKAMG
+386 HSKAMNL
-392 VVQQIHAGYMLQV
+392 VEQIHRGYMLQV

-449 AKFVPQDIVQNSK
+449 SKFVPLDIVQNSK
-462 VMNIVS
+462 VMNIVT
-468 SMNFE
+468 SMHFE

-484 KPTKAQ
+484 KPTRAQ
-490 YDQAKDFYDEFMA
+490 FDQAKDFYDEFLA
-503 YDDYTP
+503 YDDYKP

-518 FMDSFHMNDMMSMK
+518 FMDSLHAERFMSIL
-532 PLNEYLDD
+532 PLSDYFDD
-540 SYERMEKT
+540 SFDRMEKT
-548 KMMRDAALGED
+548 KAMRDAALGED
-559 APEGGNSFDGLTEE
+559 APAGGNSFDGLTEE
-573 QKKNQDTFYAENKD
+573 QKKNQDDFYAQNKD

-606 YFDGMNK
+606 YFDGMDK
-613 SEIKKIAFEIAMIG
+613 MEIKKIAFEIAMIG

-640 VPSIPGK
+640 VPSIPEK

-669 LASLNLPFDNAW
+669 LASLGLPFDTAW
-681 AAAQQMWKKKKGNQ
+681 ATAQEMWKKKKGNQ

>member
-1 MKKHMPL
+1 M
-8 NGLRWSRDSGST
+8 
-20 LCDTPQKRPFSDG
+20 
-33 LGGQFDAHTPQE
+33 
-45 LRDKLLAYY
+45 
-54 TVDGYSAEVS
+54 DGYSAEVT
-64 IKGDLVIVKVDQKDL
+64 IDGDFVKVKVDQKDL
-79 EQSQQEF
+79 EQSQKEF
-86 YEITTLCEK
+86 NEITALCEK
-95 RQFNEAH
+95 RQFKEAH
-102 SRLVQFLKKHSR
+102 SRLEQFLKKHSR

-132 DKAIDINIEALRCN
+132 DKAIDIDIEALRCN
-146 PKNAWALLLMGN
+146 PKNIWALILMGN
-158 LYSKYKDDYKVGR
+158 LYSKYKDNYEIGR

-185 IAINNIAAIMMEK
+185 IAINNVAALMMEN
-198 EDYEHA
+198 EDYESA
-204 IPMFEQALKGD
+204 IPLFEKSLEGD

-224 LAVCYYNQSENRKA
+224 LAVCYYNQRENQKA
-238 FDTALQGCL
+238 FDTALKGCL
-247 LSNLR
+247 LADIR

-263 KILIASAHAVVEST
+263 KIMLASAHAVVEST

-291 MTYHQKIEI
+291 MKYNQKIEI

-316 THHCDYHLIKINP
+316 THHRDYHLIKYNP

-352 KVNKNRVIFS
+352 KVNNNKVIIS

-374 AAWIKKLVNRFD
+374 AAWIKKLVNRFE
-386 HSKAMG
+386 HSKAMNL
-392 VVQQIHAGYMLQV
+392 VEQIHRGYMLQV

-449 AKFVPQDIVQNSK
+449 SKFVPLDIVQNSK
-462 VMNIVS
+462 VMNIVT
-468 SMNFE
+468 SMHFE

-484 KPTKAQ
+484 KPTRVQ
-490 YDQAKDFYDEFMA
+490 FDQAKDFYDEFLA
-503 YDDYTP
+503 YDDYKP

-518 FMDSFHMNDMMSMK
+518 FMDSLHAERFMSIL
-532 PLNEYLDD
+532 PLSDYFDD
-540 SYERMEKT
+540 SFDRMEKT
-548 KMMRDAALGED
+548 KAMRDAALGED
-559 APEGGNSFDGLTEE
+559 APAGGNSFDGLTEE
-573 QKKNQDTFYAENKD
+573 QKKNQDDFYAQNKD

-606 YFDGMNK
+606 YFDGMDK
-613 SEIKKIAFEIAMIG
+613 MEIKKIAFEIAMIG

-640 VPSIPGK
+640 VPSIPEK

-669 LASLNLPFDNAW
+669 LASLGLPFDTAW
-681 AAAQQMWKKKKGNQ
+681 ATAQEMWKKKKGNQ

>member
-1 MKKHMPL
+1 M
-8 NGLRWSRDSGST
+8 
-20 LCDTPQKRPFSDG
+20 
-33 LGGQFDAHTPQE
+33 
-45 LRDKLLAYY
+45 
-54 TVDGYSAEVS
+54 DGYSAEVT
-64 IKGDLVIVKVDQKDL
+64 IDGDYVKVKVDQQDL

-132 DKAIDINIEALRCN
+132 DKAIDINIEALRCD

-198 EDYEHA
+198 KDYDHA

-263 KILIASAHAVVEST
+263 KILIASAHAVVEYT

-573 QKKNQDTFYAENKD
+573 QKKKQDTFYAENKD

-606 YFDGMNK
+606 YFDGMDK
-613 SEIKKIAFEIAMIG
+613 MEIKKIAFEIAMIG

>member
-1 MKKHMPL
+1 M
-8 NGLRWSRDSGST
+8 
-20 LCDTPQKRPFSDG
+20 
-33 LGGQFDAHTPQE
+33 
-45 LRDKLLAYY
+45 
-54 TVDGYSAEVS
+54 DGYSAEVT
-64 IKGDLVIVKVDQKDL
+64 IDGDFVKVKVDQKDL
-79 EQSQQEF
+79 EQSQKEF
-86 YEITTLCEK
+86 DEITALCEK
-95 RQFNEAH
+95 RQFKEAH
-102 SRLVQFLKKHSR
+102 SRLEQFLKKHSR

-132 DKAIDINIEALRCN
+132 DKAIDIDIEALRCD
-146 PKNAWALLLMGN
+146 PKNIWALILMGN
-158 LYSKYKDDYKVGR
+158 LYSKYKDNYEIGR
-171 TYYDSV
+171 TYYDCV

-185 IAINNIAAIMMEK
+185 IAINNVAALMMEN
-198 EDYEHA
+198 EDYESA
-204 IPMFEQALKGD
+204 IPLFEKSLEGD

-224 LAVCYYNQSENRKA
+224 LAVCYYNQRENQKA
-238 FDTALQGCL
+238 FDTALKGCL
-247 LSNLR
+247 LADIR

-263 KILIASAHAVVEST
+263 KIMLASAHAVVEST

-291 MTYHQKIEI
+291 MKYNQKIEI
-300 EEDDTLDLS
+300 VKDDTLDLS

-316 THHCDYHLIKINP
+316 THHRDYHLIKYNP

-352 KVNKNRVIFS
+352 KVNSNKVIIS

-386 HSKAMG
+386 HSKAMD
-392 VVQQIHAGYMLQV
+392 VVEQIHKGYMLQV

-417 MYDKYPIVRAIQL
+417 MYDKYPIVRAIQV

-449 AKFVPQDIVQNSK
+449 SKFVPFDIVQNSK
-462 VMNIVS
+462 VMNIVT
-468 SMNFE
+468 SMHFE

-484 KPTKAQ
+484 KPTRAQ
-490 YDQAKDFYDEFMA
+490 FDQAKDFYDEFLA
-503 YDDYTP
+503 YDDYKP

-518 FMDSFHMNDMMSMK
+518 FMDSLHAEKFMSIM
-532 PLNEYLDD
+532 PLSEYFDD
-540 SYERMEKT
+540 SFDRMEKT
-548 KMMRDAALGED
+548 KAMRDAALGED
-559 APEGGNSFDGLTEE
+559 APVGGNSFDGLTEE
-573 QKKNQDTFYAENKD
+573 QKKNQDDFYAQNKD

-613 SEIKKIAFEIAMIG
+613 MEIKKIAIEIAMIG

-640 VPSIPGK
+640 VPSIPEK

-669 LASLNLPFDNAW
+669 LASLGLPFDTAW
-681 AAAQQMWKKKKGNQ
+681 ATAQEMWKKKKGNQ

>member
-1 MKKHMPL
+1 M
-8 NGLRWSRDSGST
+8 
-20 LCDTPQKRPFSDG
+20 
-33 LGGQFDAHTPQE
+33 
-45 LRDKLLAYY
+45 
-54 TVDGYSAEVS
+54 DGYSAEVT
-64 IKGDLVIVKVDQKDL
+64 IDGDYVKVKVDQQDL

-132 DKAIDINIEALRCN
+132 DKAIDINIEALRCD

-198 EDYEHA
+198 KDYDHA

-224 LAVCYYNQSENRKA
+224 LAVCYYNQGENRKA

-263 KILIASAHAVVEST
+263 KILIASAHAVVEYT

-573 QKKNQDTFYAENKD
+573 QKKKQDTFYAENKD

-606 YFDGMNK
+606 YFDGMDK
-613 SEIKKIAFEIAMIG
+613 MEIKKIAFEIAMIG

>member
-1 MKKHMPL
+1 M
-8 NGLRWSRDSGST
+8 
-20 LCDTPQKRPFSDG
+20 
-33 LGGQFDAHTPQE
+33 
-45 LRDKLLAYY
+45 RDKLLAYY
-54 TVDGYSAEVS
+54 TVDGYSAEVT
-64 IKGDLVIVKVDQKDL
+64 IDGDFVKVKVDQKDL
-79 EQSQQEF
+79 EQSQKEF
-86 YEITTLCEK
+86 NEITALCEK
-95 RQFNEAH
+95 RQFKEAY
-102 SRLVQFLKKHSR
+102 SRLEQFLKKHSR

-132 DKAIDINIEALRCN
+132 DKAIDIDIEALRCN
-146 PKNAWALLLMGN
+146 PKNIWALILMGN
-158 LYSKYKDDYKVGR
+158 LYSKYKDNYEIGR

-185 IAINNIAAIMMEK
+185 IAINNVAALMMEN
-198 EDYEHA
+198 EDYESA
-204 IPMFEQALKGD
+204 IPLFEKSLEGD

-224 LAVCYYNQSENRKA
+224 LAVCYYNQRENQKA
-238 FDTALQGCL
+238 FDTALKGCL
-247 LSNLR
+247 LADIR

-263 KILIASAHAVVEST
+263 KIMLASAHAVVEST

-291 MTYHQKIEI
+291 MKYNQKIEI
-300 EEDDTLDLS
+300 EDDTLDLS

-316 THHCDYHLIKINP
+316 THHRDYHLIKYNP

-352 KVNKNRVIFS
+352 KVNNNKVIIS

-374 AAWIKKLVNRFD
+374 AAWIKKLVNRFE
-386 HSKAMG
+386 HSKAMNL
-392 VVQQIHAGYMLQV
+392 VEQIHRGYMLQV

-449 AKFVPQDIVQNSK
+449 SKFVPLDIVQNSK
-462 VMNIVS
+462 VMNIVT
-468 SMNFE
+468 SMHFE

-484 KPTKAQ
+484 KPTRAQ
-490 YDQAKDFYDEFMA
+490 FDQAKDFYDEFLA
-503 YDDYTP
+503 YDDYKP

-518 FMDSFHMNDMMSMK
+518 FMDSLHAERFMSIL
-532 PLNEYLDD
+532 PLSDYFDD
-540 SYERMEKT
+540 SFDRMEKT
-548 KMMRDAALGED
+548 KAMRDAALGED
-559 APEGGNSFDGLTEE
+559 APVGGNSFDGLTEE
-573 QKKNQDTFYAENKD
+573 QKKNQDDFYAQNKD

-606 YFDGMNK
+606 YFDGMDK
-613 SEIKKIAFEIAMIG
+613 MEIKKIAFEIAMIG

-640 VPSIPGK
+640 VPSIPEK

-660 SWALAIPEM
+660 SWALAMPEM
-669 LASLNLPFDNAW
+669 LASLGLPFDTAW
-681 AAAQQMWKKKKGNQ
+681 ATAQEMWKKKKGNQ

>member
-1 MKKHMPL
+1 MI
-8 NGLRWSRDSGST
+8 W
-20 LCDTPQKRPFSDG
+20 
-33 LGGQFDAHTPQE
+33 GGVFEAHSPEE

-54 TVDGYSAEVS
+54 TVDGYSAEVT
-64 IKGDLVIVKVDQKDL
+64 IDGDYVKVKVDQKDL

-86 YEITTLCEK
+86 NEITALCEK
-95 RQFNEAH
+95 RQFKEAH
-102 SRLVQFLKKHSR
+102 SRLELFLKKHSR

-132 DKAIDINIEALRCN
+132 DKAIDIDIEALRCN
-146 PKNAWALLLMGN
+146 PKNIWALILMGN
-158 LYSKYKDDYKVGR
+158 LYSKYKDNYEIGR

-185 IAINNIAAIMMEK
+185 IAINNVAALMMEN
-198 EDYEHA
+198 EDYESA
-204 IPMFEQALKGD
+204 IPLFEKSLEGD

-224 LAVCYYNQSENRKA
+224 LAVCYYNQRENQKA
-238 FDTALQGCL
+238 FDTALKGCL
-247 LSNLR
+247 LADIR

-263 KILIASAHAVVEST
+263 KIMLASAHAVVEST

-291 MTYHQKIEI
+291 MKYNQKIEI

-316 THHCDYHLIKINP
+316 THHRDYHLIKYNP

-352 KVNKNRVIFS
+352 KVNTNKVIIS

-374 AAWIKKLVNRFD
+374 AAWIKKLVNRFE
-386 HSKAMG
+386 HSKAMNL
-392 VVQQIHAGYMLQV
+392 VEQIHRGYMLQV

-449 AKFVPQDIVQNSK
+449 SKFVPLDIVQNSK
-462 VMNIVS
+462 VMNIVT
-468 SMNFE
+468 SMHFE

-484 KPTKAQ
+484 KPTRAQ
-490 YDQAKDFYDEFMA
+490 FDQAKDFYDEFLA
-503 YDDYTP
+503 YDDYKP

-518 FMDSFHMNDMMSMK
+518 FMDSLHAERFMSIL
-532 PLNEYLDD
+532 PLSDYFDD
-540 SYERMEKT
+540 SFDRMEKT
-548 KMMRDAALGED
+548 KAMRDAALGED
-559 APEGGNSFDGLTEE
+559 APAGGNSFDGLTEE
-573 QKKNQDTFYAENKD
+573 QKKNQDDFYAQNKD

-606 YFDGMNK
+606 YFDGMDK
-613 SEIKKIAFEIAMIG
+613 MEIKKIAFEIAMIG

-640 VPSIPGK
+640 VPSIPEK

-669 LASLNLPFDNAW
+669 LASLGLPFDTAW
-681 AAAQQMWKKKKGNQ
+681 ATAQEMWKKKKGNQ

>member
-1 MKKHMPL
+1 MEITYNINDM
-8 NGLRWSRDSGST
+8 
-20 LCDTPQKRPFSDG
+20 
-33 LGGQFDAHTPQE
+33 GGVFEAHSPEE

-54 TVDGYSAEVS
+54 TVDGYSAEVT
-64 IKGDLVIVKVDQKDL
+64 IDGDFVKVKVDQKDL
-79 EQSQQEF
+79 EQSQKEF
-86 YEITTLCEK
+86 NEITALCEK
-95 RQFNEAH
+95 RQFKEAH
-102 SRLVQFLKKHSR
+102 SRLELFLKKHSR

-132 DKAIDINIEALRCN
+132 DKAIDIDIEALRCD
-146 PKNAWALLLMGN
+146 PKNIWALILMGN
-158 LYSKYKDDYKVGR
+158 LYSKYKDNYEIGR

-185 IAINNIAAIMMEK
+185 IAINNVAALMMEN
-198 EDYEHA
+198 EDYVSA
-204 IPMFEQALKGD
+204 IPLFEKSLEGD

-224 LAVCYYNQSENRKA
+224 LAVCYYNQRENQKA
-238 FDTALQGCL
+238 FDTALKGCL
-247 LSNLR
+247 LADIR

-263 KILIASAHAVVEST
+263 KIMLASAHAVVEST

-291 MTYHQKIEI
+291 MKYNQKIEI

-316 THHCDYHLIKINP
+316 THHRDYHLIKYNP

-352 KVNKNRVIFS
+352 KVNNNKVIIS

-374 AAWIKKLVNRFD
+374 AAWIKKLVNRFE
-386 HSKAMG
+386 HSKAMNL
-392 VVQQIHAGYMLQV
+392 VEQIHKGYMLQV

-417 MYDKYPIVRAIQL
+417 MYDRYPIVRAIQL

-449 AKFVPQDIVQNSK
+449 SKFVPLDIVQNSK
-462 VMNIVS
+462 VMNIVT
-468 SMNFE
+468 SMHFE

-484 KPTKAQ
+484 KPTRAQ
-490 YDQAKDFYDEFMA
+490 FDQAKDFYDEFLA
-503 YDDYTP
+503 YDDYKP

-518 FMDSFHMNDMMSMK
+518 FMDSLHAERFMSIL
-532 PLNEYLDD
+532 PLSDYFDD
-540 SYERMEKT
+540 SFDRMEKT
-548 KMMRDAALGED
+548 KAMRDAALGED
-559 APEGGNSFDGLTEE
+559 APAGGNSFDGLTEE
-573 QKKNQDTFYAENKD
+573 QKKNQDDFYAQNKD

-606 YFDGMNK
+606 YFDGMDK
-613 SEIKKIAFEIAMIG
+613 MEIKKIAFEIAMIG

-640 VPSIPGK
+640 VPSIPEK

-669 LASLNLPFDNAW
+669 LASLGLPFDTAW
-681 AAAQQMWKKKKGNQ
+681 ATAQEMWKKKKGNQ

>member
-1 MKKHMPL
+1 MI
-8 NGLRWSRDSGST
+8 W
-20 LCDTPQKRPFSDG
+20 
-33 LGGQFDAHTPQE
+33 GGVFEAHSPEE

-54 TVDGYSAEVS
+54 TVDGYSAEVT
-64 IKGDLVIVKVDQKDL
+64 IDGDFVKVKVDQKDL
-79 EQSQQEF
+79 EQSQKEF
-86 YEITTLCEK
+86 NEITALCEK
-95 RQFNEAH
+95 RQFKEAH
-102 SRLVQFLKKHSR
+102 SRLEQFLKKHSR

-132 DKAIDINIEALRCN
+132 DKAIDIDIEALRCN
-146 PKNAWALLLMGN
+146 PKNIWALILMGN
-158 LYSKYKDDYKVGR
+158 LYSKYKDNYEIGR

-185 IAINNIAAIMMEK
+185 IAINNVAALMMEN
-198 EDYEHA
+198 EDYESA
-204 IPMFEQALKGD
+204 IPLFEKSLEGD

-224 LAVCYYNQSENRKA
+224 LAVCYYNQRENQKA
-238 FDTALQGCL
+238 FDTALKGCL
-247 LSNLR
+247 LADIR

-263 KILIASAHAVVEST
+263 KIMLASAHAVVEST

-291 MTYHQKIEI
+291 MKYNQKIEI

-316 THHCDYHLIKINP
+316 THHRDYHLIKYNP

-352 KVNKNRVIFS
+352 KVNNNKVIIS

-374 AAWIKKLVNRFD
+374 AAWIKKLVNRFE
-386 HSKAMG
+386 HSKAMNL
-392 VVQQIHAGYMLQV
+392 VEQIHRGYMLQV

-449 AKFVPQDIVQNSK
+449 SKFVPLDIVQNSK
-462 VMNIVS
+462 VMNIVT
-468 SMNFE
+468 SMHFE

-484 KPTKAQ
+484 KPTRAQ
-490 YDQAKDFYDEFMA
+490 FDQAKDFYDEFLA
-503 YDDYTP
+503 YDDYKP

-518 FMDSFHMNDMMSMK
+518 FMDSLHAERFMSIL
-532 PLNEYLDD
+532 PLSDYFDD
-540 SYERMEKT
+540 SFDRMEKT
-548 KMMRDAALGED
+548 KAMRDAALGED
-559 APEGGNSFDGLTEE
+559 APAGGNSFDGLTEE
-573 QKKNQDTFYAENKD
+573 QKKNQDDFYAQNKD

-606 YFDGMNK
+606 YFDGMDK
-613 SEIKKIAFEIAMIG
+613 MEIKKIAFEIAMIG

-640 VPSIPGK
+640 VPSILEK

-669 LASLNLPFDNAW
+669 LASLGLPFDTAW
-681 AAAQQMWKKKKGNQ
+681 ATAQEMWKKKKGNQ

>member
-1 MKKHMPL
+1 M
-8 NGLRWSRDSGST
+8 
-20 LCDTPQKRPFSDG
+20 
-33 LGGQFDAHTPQE
+33 
-45 LRDKLLAYY
+45 
-54 TVDGYSAEVS
+54 DGYSAEVT
-64 IKGDLVIVKVDQKDL
+64 IDGDFVKVKVDQKDL
-79 EQSQQEF
+79 EQSQKEF
-86 YEITTLCEK
+86 NEITALCEK
-95 RQFNEAH
+95 RQFKEAY
-102 SRLVQFLKKHSR
+102 SRLEQFLKKHSR

-132 DKAIDINIEALRCN
+132 DKAIDIDIEALRCN
-146 PKNAWALLLMGN
+146 PKNIWALILMGN
-158 LYSKYKDDYKVGR
+158 LYSKYKDNYEIGR

-185 IAINNIAAIMMEK
+185 IAINNVAALMMEN
-198 EDYEHA
+198 EDYESA
-204 IPMFEQALKGD
+204 IPLFEKSLEGD

-224 LAVCYYNQSENRKA
+224 LAVCYYNQRENQKA
-238 FDTALQGCL
+238 FDTALKGCL
-247 LSNLR
+247 LADIR

-263 KILIASAHAVVEST
+263 KIMLASAHAVVEST

-291 MTYHQKIEI
+291 MKYNQKIEI

-316 THHCDYHLIKINP
+316 THHRDYHLIKYNP

-352 KVNKNRVIFS
+352 KVNNNKVIIS

-374 AAWIKKLVNRFD
+374 AAWIKKLVNRFE
-386 HSKAMG
+386 HSKAMNL
-392 VVQQIHAGYMLQV
+392 VEQIHRGYMLQV

-449 AKFVPQDIVQNSK
+449 SKFVPLDIVQNSK
-462 VMNIVS
+462 VMNIVT
-468 SMNFE
+468 SMHFE

-484 KPTKAQ
+484 KPTRAQ
-490 YDQAKDFYDEFMA
+490 FDQAKDFYDEFLA
-503 YDDYTP
+503 YDDYKP

-518 FMDSFHMNDMMSMK
+518 FMDSLHAERFMSIM
-532 PLNEYLDD
+532 PLSDYFDD
-540 SYERMEKT
+540 SFDRMEKT
-548 KMMRDAALGED
+548 KAMRDAALGED
-559 APEGGNSFDGLTEE
+559 APAGGNSFDGLTEE
-573 QKKNQDTFYAENKD
+573 QKKNQDDFYAQNKD

-606 YFDGMNK
+606 YFDGMDK
-613 SEIKKIAFEIAMIG
+613 MEIKKIAFEIAMIG

-640 VPSIPGK
+640 VPSIPEK

-669 LASLNLPFDNAW
+669 LASLGLPFDTAW
-681 AAAQQMWKKKKGNQ
+681 ATAQEMWKKKKGNQ

>member
-1 MKKHMPL
+1 MEITYNINDM
-8 NGLRWSRDSGST
+8 
-20 LCDTPQKRPFSDG
+20 
-33 LGGQFDAHTPQE
+33 GGVFEAHSPEE

-54 TVDGYSAEVS
+54 TVDGYSAEVT
-64 IKGDLVIVKVDQKDL
+64 IDGDYVKVKVDQKDL

-86 YEITTLCEK
+86 NEITALCEK
-95 RQFNEAH
+95 RQFKEAH
-102 SRLVQFLKKHSR
+102 SRLELFLKKHSR

-132 DKAIDINIEALRCN
+132 DKAIDIDIEALRCN
-146 PKNAWALLLMGN
+146 PKNIWALILMGN
-158 LYSKYKDDYKVGR
+158 LYSKYKDNYEIGR

-185 IAINNIAAIMMEK
+185 IAINNVAALMMEN
-198 EDYEHA
+198 EDYESA
-204 IPMFEQALKGD
+204 IPLFEKSLEGD

-224 LAVCYYNQSENRKA
+224 LAVCYYNQRENQKA
-238 FDTALQGCL
+238 FDTALKGCL
-247 LSNLR
+247 LADIR

-263 KILIASAHAVVEST
+263 KIMLASAHAVVEST

-291 MTYHQKIEI
+291 MKYNQKIEI

-316 THHCDYHLIKINP
+316 THHRDYHLIKYNP

-352 KVNKNRVIFS
+352 KVNNNKVIIS

-374 AAWIKKLVNRFD
+374 AAWIKKLVNRFE
-386 HSKAMG
+386 HSKAMNL
-392 VVQQIHAGYMLQV
+392 VEQIHRGYMLQV

-449 AKFVPQDIVQNSK
+449 SKFVPLDIVQNSK
-462 VMNIVS
+462 VMNIVT
-468 SMNFE
+468 SMHFE

-484 KPTKAQ
+484 KPTRAQ
-490 YDQAKDFYDEFMA
+490 FDQAKDFYDEFLA
-503 YDDYTP
+503 YDDYKP

-518 FMDSFHMNDMMSMK
+518 FMDSLHTERFMSIL
-532 PLNEYLDD
+532 PLSDYFDD
-540 SYERMEKT
+540 SFDRMEKT
-548 KMMRDAALGED
+548 KAMRDAALGED
-559 APEGGNSFDGLTEE
+559 APAGGNSFDGLTEE
-573 QKKNQDTFYAENKD
+573 QKKNQDDFYAQNKD

-606 YFDGMNK
+606 YFDGMDK
-613 SEIKKIAFEIAMIG
+613 MEIKKIAFEIAMIG

-640 VPSIPGK
+640 VPSIPEK

-669 LASLNLPFDNAW
+669 LASLGLPFDTAW
-681 AAAQQMWKKKKGNQ
+681 ATAQEMWKKKKGNQ

>member
-1 MKKHMPL
+1 M
-8 NGLRWSRDSGST
+8 
-20 LCDTPQKRPFSDG
+20 
-33 LGGQFDAHTPQE
+33 
-45 LRDKLLAYY
+45 
-54 TVDGYSAEVS
+54 DGYSAEVT
-64 IKGDLVIVKVDQKDL
+64 IDGDYVKVKVDQQDL

-132 DKAIDINIEALRCN
+132 DKAIDINIEALRCD

-198 EDYEHA
+198 KDYDHA

-263 KILIASAHAVVEST
+263 KILIASAHAVVEYT

-518 FMDSFHMNDMMSMK
+518 FMDSFHMNDMISMK

-573 QKKNQDTFYAENKD
+573 QKKKQDTFYAENKD

-606 YFDGMNK
+606 YFDGMDK
-613 SEIKKIAFEIAMIG
+613 MEIKKIAFEIAMIG

>member
-1 MKKHMPL
+1 MKKYMPF
-8 NGLRWSRDSGST
+8 NGLRWSRDSGSAHY
-20 LCDTPQKRPFSDG
+20 DTPQTAVFGRA
-33 LGGQFDAHTPQE
+33 GGVFEAHSPEE

-54 TVDGYSAEVS
+54 TVDGYSAE
-64 IKGDLVIVKVDQKDL
+64 ITIDGDYVKVKVDQKDL

-86 YEITTLCEK
+86 NEITALCEK
-95 RQFNEAH
+95 RQFKEAH
-102 SRLVQFLKKHSR
+102 SRLELFLKKHSR

-132 DKAIDINIEALRCN
+132 DKAIDIDIEALRCN
-146 PKNAWALLLMGN
+146 PKNIWALILMGN
-158 LYSKYKDDYKVGR
+158 LYSKYKDNYEIGR

-185 IAINNIAAIMMEK
+185 IAINNVAALMMEN
-198 EDYEHA
+198 EDYESA
-204 IPMFEQALKGD
+204 IPLFEKSLEGD

-224 LAVCYYNQSENRKA
+224 LAVCYYNQRENQKA
-238 FDTALQGCL
+238 FDTALKGCL
-247 LSNLR
+247 LADIR

-263 KILIASAHAVVEST
+263 KIMLASAHAVVEST

-291 MTYHQKIEI
+291 MKYNQKIEI

-316 THHCDYHLIKINP
+316 THHRDYHLIKYNP

-352 KVNKNRVIFS
+352 KVNNNKVIIS

-374 AAWIKKLVNRFD
+374 AAWIKKLVNRFE
-386 HSKAMG
+386 HSKAMNL
-392 VVQQIHAGYMLQV
+392 VEQIHRGYMLQM

-449 AKFVPQDIVQNSK
+449 SKFVPLDIVQNSK
-462 VMNIVS
+462 VMNIVT
-468 SMNFE
+468 SMHFE

-484 KPTKAQ
+484 KPTRAQ
-490 YDQAKDFYDEFMA
+490 FDQAKDFYDEFLA
-503 YDDYTP
+503 YDDYKP

-518 FMDSFHMNDMMSMK
+518 FMDSLHAERFMSIL
-532 PLNEYLDD
+532 PLSDYFDD
-540 SYERMEKT
+540 SFDRMEKT
-548 KMMRDAALGED
+548 KAMRDATLGED
-559 APEGGNSFDGLTEE
+559 APAGGNSFDGLTEE
-573 QKKNQDTFYAENKD
+573 QKKNQDDFYAQNKD

-606 YFDGMNK
+606 YFDGMDK
-613 SEIKKIAFEIAMIG
+613 MEIKKIAFEIAMIG

-640 VPSIPGK
+640 VPSIPEK

-669 LASLNLPFDNAW
+669 LASLGLPFDTAW
-681 AAAQQMWKKKKGNQ
+681 ATAQEMWKKKKGNQ

>member
-1 MKKHMPL
+1 MEITYNINDM
-8 NGLRWSRDSGST
+8 
-20 LCDTPQKRPFSDG
+20 
-33 LGGQFDAHTPQE
+33 GGVFEAHSPEE

-54 TVDGYSAEVS
+54 TVDGYSAEVT
-64 IKGDLVIVKVDQKDL
+64 IDGDYVKVKVDQKDL

-86 YEITTLCEK
+86 NEITALCEK
-95 RQFNEAH
+95 RQFKEAH
-102 SRLVQFLKKHSR
+102 SRLELFLKKHSR

-132 DKAIDINIEALRCN
+132 DKAIDIDIEALRCN
-146 PKNAWALLLMGN
+146 PKNIWALILMGN
-158 LYSKYKDDYKVGR
+158 LYSKYKDNYEIGR

-185 IAINNIAAIMMEK
+185 IAINNVAALMMEN
-198 EDYEHA
+198 EDYESA
-204 IPMFEQALKGD
+204 IPLFEKSLEGD

-224 LAVCYYNQSENRKA
+224 LAVCYYNQRENQKA
-238 FDTALQGCL
+238 FDTALKGCL
-247 LSNLR
+247 LADIR

-263 KILIASAHAVVEST
+263 KIMLASAHAVVEST

-291 MTYHQKIEI
+291 MKYNQKIEI
-300 EEDDTLDLS
+300 EEDDMLDLS

-316 THHCDYHLIKINP
+316 THHRDYHLIKYNP

-352 KVNKNRVIFS
+352 KVNTNKVIIS

-374 AAWIKKLVNRFD
+374 AAWIKKLVNRFE
-386 HSKAMG
+386 HSKAMNL
-392 VVQQIHAGYMLQV
+392 VEQIHRGYMLQV

-449 AKFVPQDIVQNSK
+449 SKFVPLDIVQNSK
-462 VMNIVS
+462 VMNIVT
-468 SMNFE
+468 SMHFE

-484 KPTKAQ
+484 KPTRAQ
-490 YDQAKDFYDEFMA
+490 FDQAKDFYDEFLA
-503 YDDYTP
+503 YDDYKP

-518 FMDSFHMNDMMSMK
+518 FMDSLHAERFMSIL
-532 PLNEYLDD
+532 PLSDYFDD
-540 SYERMEKT
+540 SFDRMEKT
-548 KMMRDAALGED
+548 KAMRDAALGED
-559 APEGGNSFDGLTEE
+559 APAGGNSFDGLTEE
-573 QKKNQDTFYAENKD
+573 QKKNQDDFYAQNKD

-606 YFDGMNK
+606 YFDGMDK
-613 SEIKKIAFEIAMIG
+613 MEIKKIAFEIAMIG

-640 VPSIPGK
+640 VPSIPEK

-669 LASLNLPFDNAW
+669 LASLGLPFDTAW
-681 AAAQQMWKKKKGNQ
+681 ATAQEMWKKKKGNQ

>member
-1 MKKHMPL
+1 MEITYNINDM
-8 NGLRWSRDSGST
+8 
-20 LCDTPQKRPFSDG
+20 
-33 LGGQFDAHTPQE
+33 GGVFEAHSPEE

-54 TVDGYSAEVS
+54 TVDGYSAEVT
-64 IKGDLVIVKVDQKDL
+64 IDGDFVKVKVDQKDL
-79 EQSQQEF
+79 EQSQKEF
-86 YEITTLCEK
+86 NEITALCEK
-95 RQFNEAH
+95 RQFKEAH
-102 SRLVQFLKKHSR
+102 SRLEQFLKKHSR

-132 DKAIDINIEALRCN
+132 DKAIDIDIEALRCN
-146 PKNAWALLLMGN
+146 PKNIWALILMGN
-158 LYSKYKDDYKVGR
+158 LYSKYKDNYEIGR

-185 IAINNIAAIMMEK
+185 IAINNVAALMMEN
-198 EDYEHA
+198 EDYESA
-204 IPMFEQALKGD
+204 IPLFEKSLEGD

-224 LAVCYYNQSENRKA
+224 LAVCYYNQRENQKA
-238 FDTALQGCL
+238 FDTALKGCL
-247 LSNLR
+247 LADIR

-263 KILIASAHAVVEST
+263 KIMLASAHAVVEST

-291 MTYHQKIEI
+291 MKYNQKIEI

-316 THHCDYHLIKINP
+316 THHRDYHLIKYNP

-352 KVNKNRVIFS
+352 KVNNNKVIIS

-374 AAWIKKLVNRFD
+374 AAWIKKLVNRFE
-386 HSKAMG
+386 HSKAMNL
-392 VVQQIHAGYMLQV
+392 VEQIHRGYMLQV

-449 AKFVPQDIVQNSK
+449 SKFVPLDIVQNSK
-462 VMNIVS
+462 VMNIVT
-468 SMNFE
+468 SMHFE

-484 KPTKAQ
+484 KPTRAQ
-490 YDQAKDFYDEFMA
+490 FDQAKDFYDEFLA
-503 YDDYTP
+503 YDDYKP
-509 GEEYELVEY
+509 GEEYDLVEY
-518 FMDSFHMNDMMSMK
+518 FMDSLHAERFMSIL
-532 PLNEYLDD
+532 PLSDYFDD
-540 SYERMEKT
+540 SFDRMEKT
-548 KMMRDAALGED
+548 KAMRDAALGED
-559 APEGGNSFDGLTEE
+559 APVGGNSFDGLTEE
-573 QKKNQDTFYAENKD
+573 QKKNQDDFYAQNKD

-606 YFDGMNK
+606 YFDGMDK
-613 SEIKKIAFEIAMIG
+613 MEIKKIAFEIAMIG

-640 VPSIPGK
+640 VPSIPEK

-669 LASLNLPFDNAW
+669 LASLGLPFDTAW
-681 AAAQQMWKKKKGNQ
+681 ATAQEMWKKKKGNQ

>member
-1 MKKHMPL
+1 M
-8 NGLRWSRDSGST
+8 
-20 LCDTPQKRPFSDG
+20 
-33 LGGQFDAHTPQE
+33 
-45 LRDKLLAYY
+45 
-54 TVDGYSAEVS
+54 DGYSAEVTVD
-64 IKGDLVIVKVDQKDL
+64 GDYVKVKVDQKDL

-86 YEITTLCEK
+86 NEITALCEK
-95 RQFNEAH
+95 RQFKEAH
-102 SRLVQFLKKHSR
+102 SRLELFLKKHSR

-132 DKAIDINIEALRCN
+132 DKAIDIDIEALRCN
-146 PKNAWALLLMGN
+146 PKNIWALILMGN
-158 LYSKYKDDYKVGR
+158 LYSKYKDNYEIGR

-185 IAINNIAAIMMEK
+185 IAINNVAALMMEN
-198 EDYEHA
+198 EDYESA
-204 IPMFEQALKGD
+204 IPLFEKSLEGD

-224 LAVCYYNQSENRKA
+224 LAVCYYNQRENQKA
-238 FDTALQGCL
+238 FDTALKGCL
-247 LSNLR
+247 LADIR

-263 KILIASAHAVVEST
+263 KIMLASAHAVVEST

-291 MTYHQKIEI
+291 MKYNQKIEI

-316 THHCDYHLIKINP
+316 THHRDYHLIKYNP

-352 KVNKNRVIFS
+352 KVNNNKVIIS

-374 AAWIKKLVNRFD
+374 AAWIKKLVNRFE
-386 HSKAMG
+386 HSKAMNL
-392 VVQQIHAGYMLQV
+392 VEQIHRGYMLQV

-449 AKFVPQDIVQNSK
+449 SKFVPLDIVQNSK
-462 VMNIVS
+462 VMNIVT
-468 SMNFE
+468 SMHFE

-484 KPTKAQ
+484 KPTRAQ
-490 YDQAKDFYDEFMA
+490 FDQAKDFYDEFLA
-503 YDDYTP
+503 YDDYKP

-518 FMDSFHMNDMMSMK
+518 FMDSLHAERFMSIL
-532 PLNEYLDD
+532 PLSDYFDD
-540 SYERMEKT
+540 SFDRMEKT
-548 KMMRDAALGED
+548 KAMRDAALGED
-559 APEGGNSFDGLTEE
+559 APAGGNSFDGLTEE
-573 QKKNQDTFYAENKD
+573 QKKNQDDFYAQNKD

-606 YFDGMNK
+606 YFDGMDK
-613 SEIKKIAFEIAMIG
+613 MEIKKIAFEIAMIG

-640 VPSIPGK
+640 VPSIPEK

-669 LASLNLPFDNAW
+669 LASLGLPFDTAW
-681 AAAQQMWKKKKGNQ
+681 ATAQEMWKKKKGNQ

>member
-1 MKKHMPL
+1 M
-8 NGLRWSRDSGST
+8 
-20 LCDTPQKRPFSDG
+20 
-33 LGGQFDAHTPQE
+33 
-45 LRDKLLAYY
+45 
-54 TVDGYSAEVS
+54 DGYSAEVT
-64 IKGDLVIVKVDQKDL
+64 IDGDFVKVKVDQKDL
-79 EQSQQEF
+79 EQSQKEF
-86 YEITTLCEK
+86 NEITALCEK
-95 RQFNEAH
+95 RQFKEAH
-102 SRLVQFLKKHSR
+102 SRLEQFLKKHSR

-132 DKAIDINIEALRCN
+132 DKAIDIDIEALRCN
-146 PKNAWALLLMGN
+146 PKNIWALILMGN
-158 LYSKYKDDYKVGR
+158 LYSKYKDNYEIGR

-185 IAINNIAAIMMEK
+185 IAINNVAALMMEN
-198 EDYEHA
+198 EDYESA
-204 IPMFEQALKGD
+204 IPLFEKSLEGD

-224 LAVCYYNQSENRKA
+224 LAVCYYNQRENQKA
-238 FDTALQGCL
+238 FDTALKGCL
-247 LSNLR
+247 LADIR

-263 KILIASAHAVVEST
+263 KIMLASAHAVVEST

-291 MTYHQKIEI
+291 MKYNQKIEI
-300 EEDDTLDLS
+300 VKDDTLDLS

-316 THHCDYHLIKINP
+316 THHRDYHLIKYNP

-352 KVNKNRVIFS
+352 KVNSNKVIIS

-386 HSKAMG
+386 HSKAMD
-392 VVQQIHAGYMLQV
+392 VVEQIHKGYMLQV

-449 AKFVPQDIVQNSK
+449 SKFVPLDIVQNSK
-462 VMNIVS
+462 VMNIVT
-468 SMNFE
+468 SMHFE

-484 KPTKAQ
+484 KPTRAQ
-490 YDQAKDFYDEFMA
+490 FDQAKDFYDEFLA
-503 YDDYTP
+503 YDDYKP

-518 FMDSFHMNDMMSMK
+518 FMDSLHAERFMSIL
-532 PLNEYLDD
+532 PLSDYFDD
-540 SYERMEKT
+540 SFDRMEKT
-548 KMMRDAALGED
+548 KAMRDAALGED
-559 APEGGNSFDGLTEE
+559 APAGGNSFDGLTEE
-573 QKKNQDTFYAENKD
+573 QKKNQDDFYAQNKD

-606 YFDGMNK
+606 YFDGMDK
-613 SEIKKIAFEIAMIG
+613 MEIKKIAFEIAMIG

-640 VPSIPGK
+640 VPSIPEK

-669 LASLNLPFDNAW
+669 LASLGLPFDTAW
-681 AAAQQMWKKKKGNQ
+681 ATAQEMWKKKKGNQ

>member
-1 MKKHMPL
+1 
-8 NGLRWSRDSGST
+8 
-20 LCDTPQKRPFSDG
+20 
-33 LGGQFDAHTPQE
+33 
-45 LRDKLLAYY
+45 
-54 TVDGYSAEVS
+54 VDGYSAEVT
-64 IKGDLVIVKVDQKDL
+64 IDGDYVKVKVDQKDL

-86 YEITTLCEK
+86 NEITALCEK
-95 RQFNEAH
+95 RQFKEAH
-102 SRLVQFLKKHSR
+102 SRLELFLKKHSR

-132 DKAIDINIEALRCN
+132 DKAIDIDIEALRCN
-146 PKNAWALLLMGN
+146 PKNIWALILMGN
-158 LYSKYKDDYKVGR
+158 LYSKYKDNYEIGR

-185 IAINNIAAIMMEK
+185 IAINNVAALMMEN
-198 EDYEHA
+198 EDYESA
-204 IPMFEQALKGD
+204 IPLFEKSLEGD

-224 LAVCYYNQSENRKA
+224 LAVCYYNQRENQKA
-238 FDTALQGCL
+238 FDTALKGCL
-247 LSNLR
+247 LADIR

-263 KILIASAHAVVEST
+263 KIMLASAHAVVEST

-291 MTYHQKIEI
+291 MKYNQKIEI

-316 THHCDYHLIKINP
+316 THHRDYHLIKYNP

-352 KVNKNRVIFS
+352 KVNNNKVIIS

-374 AAWIKKLVNRFD
+374 AAWIKKLVNRFE
-386 HSKAMG
+386 HSKAMNL
-392 VVQQIHAGYMLQV
+392 VEQIHRGYMLQV

-449 AKFVPQDIVQNSK
+449 SKFVPLDIVQNSK
-462 VMNIVS
+462 VMNIVT
-468 SMNFE
+468 SMHFE

-484 KPTKAQ
+484 KPTRAQ
-490 YDQAKDFYDEFMA
+490 FDQAKDFYDEFLA
-503 YDDYTP
+503 YDDYKP

-518 FMDSFHMNDMMSMK
+518 FMDSLHAERFMSIL
-532 PLNEYLDD
+532 PLSDYFDD
-540 SYERMEKT
+540 SFDRMEKT
-548 KMMRDAALGED
+548 KAMRDAALGED
-559 APEGGNSFDGLTEE
+559 APAGGNSFDGLTEE
-573 QKKNQDTFYAENKD
+573 QKKNQDDFYAQNKD

-606 YFDGMNK
+606 YFDGMDK
-613 SEIKKIAFEIAMIG
+613 MEIKKIAFEIAMIG

-640 VPSIPGK
+640 VPSIPEK

-669 LASLNLPFDNAW
+669 LASLGLPFDTAW
-681 AAAQQMWKKKKGNQ
+681 ATAQEMWKKKKGNQ

>member
-1 MKKHMPL
+1 MEITYNINDM
-8 NGLRWSRDSGST
+8 
-20 LCDTPQKRPFSDG
+20 
-33 LGGQFDAHTPQE
+33 GGVFEAHSPEE

-54 TVDGYSAEVS
+54 TVDGYSAEVT
-64 IKGDLVIVKVDQKDL
+64 IDGDFVKVKVDQKDL
-79 EQSQQEF
+79 EQSQKEF
-86 YEITTLCEK
+86 NEITALCEK
-95 RQFNEAH
+95 RQFKEAH
-102 SRLVQFLKKHSR
+102 SRLEQFLKKHSR

-132 DKAIDINIEALRCN
+132 DKAIDIDIEALRCN
-146 PKNAWALLLMGN
+146 PKNIWALILMGN
-158 LYSKYKDDYKVGR
+158 LYSKYKDNYEIGR

-185 IAINNIAAIMMEK
+185 IAINNVAALMMEN
-198 EDYEHA
+198 EDYESA
-204 IPMFEQALKGD
+204 IPLFEKSLEGD

-224 LAVCYYNQSENRKA
+224 LAVCYYNQRENQKA
-238 FDTALQGCL
+238 FDTALKGCL
-247 LSNLR
+247 LADIR

-263 KILIASAHAVVEST
+263 KIMLASAHAVVEST

-291 MTYHQKIEI
+291 MKYNQKIEI

-316 THHCDYHLIKINP
+316 THHRDYHLIKYNP

-352 KVNKNRVIFS
+352 KVNNNKVIIS

-374 AAWIKKLVNRFD
+374 AAWIKKLVNRFE
-386 HSKAMG
+386 HSKAMNL
-392 VVQQIHAGYMLQV
+392 VEQIHRGYMLQV

-449 AKFVPQDIVQNSK
+449 SKFVPLDIVQNSK
-462 VMNIVS
+462 VMNIVT
-468 SMNFE
+468 SMHFE

-484 KPTKAQ
+484 KPTRAQ
-490 YDQAKDFYDEFMA
+490 FDQAKDFYDEFLA
-503 YDDYTP
+503 YDDYKP

-518 FMDSFHMNDMMSMK
+518 FMDSLHAERFMSIL
-532 PLNEYLDD
+532 PLSDYFDD
-540 SYERMEKT
+540 SFDRMEKT
-548 KMMRDAALGED
+548 KAMRDAALGED
-559 APEGGNSFDGLTEE
+559 APVGGNSFDGLTEE
-573 QKKNQDTFYAENKD
+573 QKKNQDDFYAQNKD

-606 YFDGMNK
+606 YFDGMDK
-613 SEIKKIAFEIAMIG
+613 MEIKKIAFEIAMIG

-640 VPSIPGK
+640 VPSIPEK

-669 LASLNLPFDNAW
+669 LASLGLPFDTAW
-681 AAAQQMWKKKKGNQ
+681 ATAQEMWKKKKGNQ

>member
-1 MKKHMPL
+1 MEIVYNIKDM
-8 NGLRWSRDSGST
+8 
-20 LCDTPQKRPFSDG
+20 
-33 LGGQFDAHTPQE
+33 GGQFDAHTPEE

-54 TVDGYSAEVS
+54 TVDGYSAEVT
-64 IKGDLVIVKVDQKDL
+64 IDGDYVKVKVDQKDL

-86 YEITTLCEK
+86 NEITALCEK
-95 RQFNEAH
+95 RQFKEAH
-102 SRLVQFLKKHSR
+102 SRLELFLKKHSR

-132 DKAIDINIEALRCN
+132 DKAIDIDIEALRCD
-146 PKNAWALLLMGN
+146 PKNIWALILMGN
-158 LYSKYKDDYKVGR
+158 LYSKYKDNYEIGR

-185 IAINNIAAIMMEK
+185 IAINNVAALMMEN
-198 EDYEHA
+198 EDYVSA
-204 IPMFEQALKGD
+204 IPLFEKSLEGD

-224 LAVCYYNQSENRKA
+224 LAVCYYNQRENQKA
-238 FDTALQGCL
+238 FDTALKGCL
-247 LSNLR
+247 LADIR

-263 KILIASAHAVVEST
+263 KIMLASAHAVVEST

-291 MTYHQKIEI
+291 MKYNQKIEI
-300 EEDDTLDLS
+300 VKDDTLDLS

-316 THHCDYHLIKINP
+316 THHRDYHLIKYNP

-352 KVNKNRVIFS
+352 KVNSNKVIIS

-374 AAWIKKLVNRFD
+374 AAWIKKLVNRFE
-386 HSKAMG
+386 HSKAMNL
-392 VVQQIHAGYMLQV
+392 VEQIHKGYMLQV

-449 AKFVPQDIVQNSK
+449 SKFVPFYIVQNSK
-462 VMNIVS
+462 VMNIVT
-468 SMNFE
+468 SMHFE

-484 KPTKAQ
+484 KPTRAQ
-490 YDQAKDFYDEFMA
+490 FDQAKDFYDEFLA
-503 YDDYTP
+503 YDDYKP

-518 FMDSFHMNDMMSMK
+518 FMDSLHAERFMSIL
-532 PLNEYLDD
+532 PLSDYFDD
-540 SYERMEKT
+540 SFDRMEKT
-548 KMMRDAALGED
+548 KAMRDAALGED
-559 APEGGNSFDGLTEE
+559 APVGGNSFDGLTEE
-573 QKKNQDTFYAENKD
+573 QKKNQDDFYAQNKD

-606 YFDGMNK
+606 YFDGMDK
-613 SEIKKIAFEIAMIG
+613 MEIKKIAFEIAMIG

-640 VPSIPGK
+640 VPSIPEK

-669 LASLNLPFDNAW
+669 LASLGLPFDTAW
-681 AAAQQMWKKKKGNQ
+681 ATAQEMWKKKKGNQ

>member
-1 MKKHMPL
+1 MEIVYNIKDM
-8 NGLRWSRDSGST
+8 
-20 LCDTPQKRPFSDG
+20 
-33 LGGQFDAHTPQE
+33 GGQFDAHTPEE

-54 TVDGYSAEVS
+54 TVDGYSAEVT
-64 IKGDLVIVKVDQKDL
+64 IDGDFVKVKVDQKDL
-79 EQSQQEF
+79 EQSQKEF
-86 YEITTLCEK
+86 NEITALCEK
-95 RQFNEAH
+95 RQFKEAY
-102 SRLVQFLKKHSR
+102 SRLEQFLKKHSR

-132 DKAIDINIEALRCN
+132 DKAIDIDIEALRCN
-146 PKNAWALLLMGN
+146 PKNIWALILMGN
-158 LYSKYKDDYKVGR
+158 LYSKYKDNYEIGR

-185 IAINNIAAIMMEK
+185 IAINNVAALMMEN
-198 EDYEHA
+198 EDYESA
-204 IPMFEQALKGD
+204 IPLFEKSLEGD

-224 LAVCYYNQSENRKA
+224 LAVCYYNQRENQKA
-238 FDTALQGCL
+238 FDTALKGCL
-247 LSNLR
+247 LADIR

-263 KILIASAHAVVEST
+263 KIMLASAHAVVEST

-291 MTYHQKIEI
+291 MKYNQKIEI

-316 THHCDYHLIKINP
+316 THHRDYHLIKYNP

-352 KVNKNRVIFS
+352 KVNTNKVIIS

-374 AAWIKKLVNRFD
+374 AAWIKKLVNRFE
-386 HSKAMG
+386 HSKAMNL
-392 VVQQIHAGYMLQV
+392 VEQIHRGYMLQV

-449 AKFVPQDIVQNSK
+449 SKFVPLDIVQNSK
-462 VMNIVS
+462 VMNIVT
-468 SMNFE
+468 SMHFE

-484 KPTKAQ
+484 KPTRAQ
-490 YDQAKDFYDEFMA
+490 FDQAKDFYDEFLA
-503 YDDYTP
+503 YDDYKP

-518 FMDSFHMNDMMSMK
+518 FMDSLHAERFMSIL
-532 PLNEYLDD
+532 PLSDYFDD
-540 SYERMEKT
+540 SFDRMEKT
-548 KMMRDAALGED
+548 KAMRDAALGED
-559 APEGGNSFDGLTEE
+559 APAGGNSFDGLTEE
-573 QKKNQDTFYAENKD
+573 QKKNQDDFYAQNKD

-606 YFDGMNK
+606 YFDGMDK
-613 SEIKKIAFEIAMIG
+613 MEIKKIAFEIAMIG

-640 VPSIPGK
+640 VPSIPEK

-669 LASLNLPFDNAW
+669 LASLGLPFDTAW
-681 AAAQQMWKKKKGNQ
+681 ATAQEMWKKKKGNQ

>member
-1 MKKHMPL
+1 MEITYNINDM
-8 NGLRWSRDSGST
+8 
-20 LCDTPQKRPFSDG
+20 
-33 LGGQFDAHTPQE
+33 GGVFEAHSPEE

-54 TVDGYSAEVS
+54 TVDGYSAEVT
-64 IKGDLVIVKVDQKDL
+64 IDGDYVKVKVDQKDL

-86 YEITTLCEK
+86 NEITALCEK
-95 RQFNEAH
+95 RQFKEAH
-102 SRLVQFLKKHSR
+102 SRLELFLKKYSR

-132 DKAIDINIEALRCN
+132 DKAIDIDIEALRCN
-146 PKNAWALLLMGN
+146 PKNIWALILMGN
-158 LYSKYKDDYKVGR
+158 LYSKYKDNYEIGR

-185 IAINNIAAIMMEK
+185 IAINNVAALMMEN
-198 EDYEHA
+198 EDYESA
-204 IPMFEQALKGD
+204 IPLFEKSLESD

-224 LAVCYYNQSENRKA
+224 LAVCYYNQRENQKA
-238 FDTALQGCL
+238 FDTALKGCL
-247 LSNLR
+247 LANIR

-263 KILIASAHAVVEST
+263 KIMLASAHAVVEST

-291 MTYHQKIEI
+291 MKYNQKIEI

-316 THHCDYHLIKINP
+316 THHRDYHLIKYNP

-352 KVNKNRVIFS
+352 KVNNNKVIIS

-374 AAWIKKLVNRFD
+374 AAWIKKLVNRFE
-386 HSKAMG
+386 HSKAMNL
-392 VVQQIHAGYMLQV
+392 VEQIHRGYMLQV

-449 AKFVPQDIVQNSK
+449 SKFVPLDIVQNSK
-462 VMNIVS
+462 VMNIVT
-468 SMNFE
+468 SMHFE

-484 KPTKAQ
+484 KPTRAQ
-490 YDQAKDFYDEFMA
+490 FDQAKDFYDEFLA
-503 YDDYTP
+503 YDDYKP

-518 FMDSFHMNDMMSMK
+518 FMDSLHAERFMSIL
-532 PLNEYLDD
+532 PLSDYFDD
-540 SYERMEKT
+540 SFDRMEKT
-548 KMMRDAALGED
+548 KAMRDAALGED
-559 APEGGNSFDGLTEE
+559 APAGGNSFDGLTEE
-573 QKKNQDTFYAENKD
+573 QKKNQDDFYAQNKD

-606 YFDGMNK
+606 YFDGMDK
-613 SEIKKIAFEIAMIG
+613 MEIKKIAFEIAMIG

-640 VPSIPGK
+640 VPSIPEK

-669 LASLNLPFDNAW
+669 LASLGLPFDTAW
-681 AAAQQMWKKKKGNQ
+681 ATAQEMWKKKKGNQ